1 MVQNWLRITHQDDKI
16 QLSWQ
21 RGYESPRLAPEVPFQ
36 QPFDEDNAAELRWY
50 LEDYLKFPYGIFPD
64 NAVKIEQKLQHWG
77 QQLFELV
84 FRSTDKGR
92 EFFQEATR
100 EGLDNCELGII
111 SDNAEV
117 LNLPWELLYSPDY
130 QFLAPSLAGMYRS
143 LSSQGVK
150 AQLPAMP
157 NDQLNIL
164 LVIARPDDEQDVG
177 FKTIARPL
185 LAALQ
190 PIRQRVNL
198 KVLRPPSLKAF
209 EAELQANKGFYHIVH
224 FDGHGN
230 FDSETQGVLVFE
242 DEQGNE
248 QAVSAKEI
256 AQYLTDCRV
265 PIFVLN
271 ACKSGQVGEEAF
283 SSVAGQLVKLG
294 AKGVVAMA
302 YSVYAKG
309 AEHFIGRLY
318 GELVRGE
325 CIATAVAAGRKSMSI
340 DKMRPSPKGN
350 LPLQDWLV
358 PVLYQQEPYTPF
370 VPKKTA
376 PSFADLMA
384 QTDNTP
390 ESTKAVGLPDE
401 SAYGF
406 IGRDYEILRLERA
419 FRQNHL
425 VLVQGMGGVG
435 KTELAAGFARWLN
448 DTQGRTG
455 GMFFTSF
462 EQGAGLSQVINQ
474 IGRAL
479 GGERFSQMMPDK
491 QEDVVRQYLQTNP
504 CLLIWDNFEPVNGFP
519 MGNEPLLSGEERNK
533 LKRFVKE
540 LRGGNSWV
548 LITSRREEP
557 WLDCGYSLINLRG
570 LSQADAQE
578 LAAKILQTVGVE
590 RKNLPV
596 EYLELLKLLGG
607 HPLSLRVVL
616 PHLKMQT
623 PVQLIEALRR
633 GLDTFRGQEEEG
645 REKSLTVSLDY
656 SFAKLSERTR
666 RHLPFLA
673 LFLEWVNANLLHL
686 FSESLDNEFGQAYQ
700 AVFGE
705 NLQIADWLQILN
717 EAAAAGI
724 LEYLG
729 YETIYKIHPALPWY
743 LRQQLNTITS
753 QEVINEL
760 EKKLLIFYAGL
771 AENYRKQL
779 ISNAE
784 LATFV
789 LRLEEP
795 NLLQNLRLAEHQQE
809 WAYAQL
815 ILQALGQVYE
825 RLGRKPEFKSL
836 RQRTLKHIGI
846 HLTDAK
852 AKGEDALH
860 FWMYLRGAD
869 ANEAAQS
876 ADLERAR
883 KVYQEILD
891 ELIAVNDS
899 SVNEKIAV
907 AYHQLGNVAQKQRQ
921 FDVAV
926 DYYNKALKIYEDAG
940 DLYSA
945 ADEYHQ
951 LGMVAEEQRQF
962 DVAVDYYNK
971 ALKIKEDAGDLY
983 SAAKKYH
990 HLGIVAEKQR
1000 QFDVAV
1006 DYYNKALKI
1015 YEDAGDLYSA
1025 ADDYHH
1031 LGIVAEEQQ
1040 QFDVAVDY
1048 YNKALKIK
1056 EDAGDFYSAAR
1067 EYHQLGNVAQKQRQ
1081 FDVAVDYYNKALK
1094 IYEDAGDLYS
1104 AADEYHQLGMVA
1116 EEQRQFDVAV
1126 DYYNKALK
1134 IKEDAG
1140 DLYSA
1145 AREYHHLG
1153 IVAQEQRQFD
1163 VAVDY
1168 YNKALKI
1175 YEDAG
1180 DLYSA
1185 ADQYHQLGMVAEEQR
1200 QFDVA
1205 VDYYNKALKIYE
1217 DAGDLYNAADEYHQ
1231 LGIVAQEQRQFDVAV
1246 DYYNKALK
1254 IKEDAGDF
1262 YSAAREYHQLGMVA
1276 QEQRQFAKAINYYQ
1290 KAWEI
1295 CEQFRDWYWA
1305 SQTLRK
1311 WARVLEA
1318 QENYAEALQIYIS
1331 ALAIDLE
1338 RNQDW
1343 IGLDINALARMLQ
1356 QLEESQFQ
1364 AIWREA
1370 VGEECAGGVREAIW
1384 TVRDRLETES

>member
-1 MVQNWLRITHQDDKI
+1 MAQNWLRITHQDDKI
-16 QLSWQ
+16 RLSWQ
-21 RGYESPRLAPEVPFQ
+21 RGYESPRLASEVPFQ
-36 QPFDEDNAAELRWY
+36 QPFDKKNAAELRWY

-64 NAVKIEQKLQHWG
+64 DAVKIEQKLQQWG

-84 FRSTDKGR
+84 FRSTEKGR

-100 EGLDNCELGII
+100 QGLDNCELGII

-150 AQLPAMP
+150 APLPPMP

-248 QAVSAKEI
+248 QAVSAREI

-370 VPKKTA
+370 VPQKTA
-376 PSFADLMA
+376 PSFTDLMA
-384 QTDNTP
+384 QADNTP
-390 ESTKAVGLPDE
+390 ESSKAVGLPDE

-435 KTELAAGFARWLN
+435 KTELAAGFARWLD
-448 DTQGRTG
+448 DTQGCTG

-479 GGERFSQMMPDK
+479 GGERFSQMMPEQQDA
-491 QEDVVRQYLQTNP
+491 VVRQYLQTNP

-519 MGNEPLLSGEERNK
+519 TGNEPLLSGEERNK
-533 LKRFVKE
+533 LKRFLKE
-540 LRGGNSWV
+540 LRGGKSWV

-578 LAAKILQTVGVE
+578 LAAKILQPVGVE
-590 RKNLPV
+590 RKNLPA

-616 PHLKMQT
+616 PYLKMQT
-623 PVQLIEALRR
+623 TVQLIEALRR

-666 RHLPFLA
+666 QHLPFLA
-673 LFLEWVNANLLHL
+673 LFSERVDADWLHS
-686 FSESLDNEFGQAYQ
+686 FSENPDNSYGQAYQ

-705 NLQIADWLQILN
+705 NLQKPDWMGILN

-729 YETIYKIHPALPWY
+729 ETIYKIHPALPWY

-760 EKKLLIFYAGL
+760 EKKLLIFYAVL
-771 AENYRKQL
+771 ANSYRKQL
-779 ISNAE
+779 ISKAE
-784 LATFV
+784 VATFV
-789 LRLEEP
+789 LRIEES
-795 NLLQNLRLAEHQQE
+795 NLLRNLRFAEQQQD
-809 WAYAQL
+809 WDYAQS
-815 ILQALGQVYE
+815 ILQALGEVYE
-825 RLGRKPEFKSL
+825 RIGRKPEFKSL
-836 RQRTLKHIGI
+836 RQRALNQIGI
-846 HLTDAK
+846 HLADAK
-852 AKGEDALH
+852 AKGEDALN
-860 FWMYLRGAD
+860 FWIYLRIVD

-876 ADLERAR
+876 ADLEGAR
-883 KVYQEILD
+883 KVYQQILD

-899 SVNEKIAV
+899 SVNGTIATV
-907 AYHQLGNVAQKQRQ
+907 NHNLGNIAQQQRQ

-926 DYYNKALKIYEDAG
+926 DYYNKALKIKEDAG

-945 ADEYHQ
+945 ARDYHQLGMVGELQRQFDVAVDYYNKALKIFEDAGDLYSAASDYHQLGMVAQEQRQFDVAVDYYNKALKIREDVGDLYSAASDYHHLGRVAQEQRQFDVAVDYYNKALKIFEDAGDLYSAAREYHQ

-971 ALKIKEDAGDLY
+971 ALKI
-983 SAAKKYH
+983 
-990 HLGIVAEKQR
+990 
-1000 QFDVAV
+1000 F
-1006 DYYNKALKI
+1006 
-1015 YEDAGDLYSA
+1015 
-1025 ADDYHH
+1025 
-1031 LGIVAEEQQ
+1031 
-1040 QFDVAVDY
+1040 
-1048 YNKALKIK
+1048 
-1056 EDAGDFYSAAR
+1056 
-1067 EYHQLGNVAQKQRQ
+1067 
-1081 FDVAVDYYNKALK
+1081 
-1094 IYEDAGDLYS
+1094 
-1104 AADEYHQLGMVA
+1104 
-1116 EEQRQFDVAV
+1116 
-1126 DYYNKALK
+1126 
-1134 IKEDAG
+1134 EDAG

-1175 YEDAG
+1175 KEDSG

-1185 ADQYHQLGMVAEEQR
+1185 AREYHQLGTVGELQR

-1205 VDYYNKALKIYE
+1205 VDYYNKALKIFE
-1217 DAGDLYNAADEYHQ
+1217 DAGDLYSAATVYHQ
-1231 LGIVAQEQRQFDVAV
+1231 LGRVAQEQRQFDVA
-1246 DYYNKALK
+1246 
-1254 IKEDAGDF
+1254 
-1262 YSAAREYHQLGMVA
+1262 
-1276 QEQRQFAKAINYYQ
+1276 INYYQ

-1295 CEQFRDWYWA
+1295 YDQFRDWYWA
-1305 SQTLRK
+1305 SATLSK
-1311 WARVLEA
+1311 CGRVLEA
-1318 QENYAEALQIYIS
+1318 QENYAEALQVYILG
-1331 ALAIDLE
+1331 LAIDLE
-1338 RNQDW
+1338 HNEEW
-1343 IGLDINALARMLQ
+1343 IGYRINDLARMLQ
-1356 QLEESQFQ
+1356 QLGETQFQ
-1364 AIWREA
+1364 TIWREA
-1370 VGEECAGGVREAIW
+1370 TGEEYAGEVREAIW
-1384 TVRDRLETES
+1384 AARDRLETES

>member
-1 MVQNWLRITHQDDKI
+1 MAQNWLRITHQDYKI

-21 RGYESPRLAPEVPFQ
+21 RGYESPRFASEVAFQ
-36 QPFDEDNAAELRWY
+36 QPFDKENAAELRWY

-64 NAVKIEQKLQHWG
+64 NAVKIEQKLQQWG
-77 QQLFELV
+77 QHLFELV
-84 FRSTDKGR
+84 FRSTEKGR

-100 EGLDNCELGII
+100 DGLDNCELGII

-150 AQLPAMP
+150 APLPAMP

-164 LVIARPDDEQDVG
+164 LVIARPEGEQDVG

-230 FDSETQGVLVFE
+230 FDSETQGILVFE

-248 QAVSAKEI
+248 QAVSAREI

-271 ACKSGQVGEEAF
+271 ACKSGRVGEEAF

-302 YSVYAKG
+302 YSFYAKG

-384 QTDNTP
+384 QADNTP
-390 ESTKAVGLPDE
+390 ESSKAVGLPDE

-462 EQGAGLSQVINQ
+462 EQGTGLSQVINQ

-479 GGERFSQMMPDK
+479 GGDKFSQMMPEQQDA
-491 QEDVVRQYLQTNP
+491 VVRQYLQTNP

-519 MGNEPLLSGEERNK
+519 TGNEPLLSEEERNK
-533 LKRFVKE
+533 LKRFLKE
-540 LRGGNSWV
+540 LRGGKSWV
-548 LITSRREEP
+548 LITSRHEEV

-590 RKNLPV
+590 RKNLPA

-616 PHLKMQT
+616 PHLKTQT

-633 GLDTFRGQEEEG
+633 GLDTFSGQEEEG

-666 RHLPFLA
+666 QHLPFLA
-673 LFLEWVNANLLHL
+673 LFSERVDAHWLHS
-686 FSESLDNEFGQAYQ
+686 FSESPDNEFGQAYR
-700 AVFGE
+700 AAFRE
-705 NLQIADWLQILN
+705 NLQKADWLQILN

-724 LEYLG
+724 VEYLG
-729 YETIYKIHPALPWY
+729 ESIYKIHPALPWY

-760 EKKLLIFYAGL
+760 EKKLLIFYAYL
-771 AENYRKQL
+771 AAKYDREL

-789 LRLEEP
+789 LRVEEP

-809 WAYAQL
+809 WAYAQS
-815 ILQALGQVYE
+815 ILQALGEVYK
-825 RLGRKPEFKSL
+825 RIGRKHEFKSL

-852 AKGEDALH
+852 AKGEDALD
-860 FWMYLRGAD
+860 FWMYLQSVD
-869 ANEAAQS
+869 ANEATQS
-876 ADLERAR
+876 VDLEGAR
-883 KVYQEILD
+883 KIYQEILD
-891 ELIAVNDS
+891 ELIAVHDP
-899 SVNEKIAV
+899 SVNDKIAIANYNLGTV
-907 AYHQLGNVAQKQRQ
+907 AEKQRQFDVAIDYSNKALKIFEDAGYLYNAAHQYDQLGRIAEKQRQFDVAVDYSNKALKIFEDAGDLYNAAREYHQLGRIAEKQRQFDEAIDYSNKALKIFEDAGYLYNVAREYHQLGRVAEEQRQFDVAVGYYNKALKIREDAGDLYSAARDYHQLGRLAQQQRQ

-926 DYYNKALKIYEDAG
+926 DYYNKALKIFEDGG
-940 DLYSA
+940 DLYNA
-945 ADEYHQ
+945 ATVYHQLGIVAQQQRHFDVAVDYYKKALKIFEDGGDLYNAGGEYHQ
-951 LGMVAEEQRQF
+951 LGIIAQQQRQF

-971 ALKIKEDAGDLY
+971 ALKIRENAGDLY
-983 SAAKKYH
+983 SA
-990 HLGIVAEKQR
+990 G
-1000 QFDVAV
+1000 
-1006 DYYNKALKI
+1006 
-1015 YEDAGDLYSA
+1015 G
-1025 ADDYHH
+1025 
-1031 LGIVAEEQQ
+1031 
-1040 QFDVAVDY
+1040 
-1048 YNKALKIK
+1048 
-1056 EDAGDFYSAAR
+1056 
-1067 EYHQLGNVAQKQRQ
+1067 
-1081 FDVAVDYYNKALK
+1081 
-1094 IYEDAGDLYS
+1094 
-1104 AADEYHQLGMVA
+1104 EYHQLGMLA
-1116 EEQRQFDVAV
+1116 EEQRQFDV
-1126 DYYNKALK
+1126 
-1134 IKEDAG
+1134 
-1140 DLYSA
+1140 
-1145 AREYHHLG
+1145 
-1153 IVAQEQRQFD
+1153 
-1163 VAVDY
+1163 
-1168 YNKALKI
+1168 
-1175 YEDAG
+1175 
-1180 DLYSA
+1180 
-1185 ADQYHQLGMVAEEQR
+1185 
-1200 QFDVA
+1200 
-1205 VDYYNKALKIYE
+1205 
-1217 DAGDLYNAADEYHQ
+1217 
-1231 LGIVAQEQRQFDVAV
+1231 
-1246 DYYNKALK
+1246 
-1254 IKEDAGDF
+1254 
-1262 YSAAREYHQLGMVA
+1262 
-1276 QEQRQFAKAINYYQ
+1276 AINYYQ

-1295 CEQFRDWYWA
+1295 FQQFRDWYWA
-1305 SQTLRK
+1305 SVTLGK

-1318 QENYAEALQIYIS
+1318 QENYAEALQIYIY
-1331 ALAIDLE
+1331 ALAIELEYNKDL
-1338 RNQDW
+1338 
-1343 IGLDINALARMLQ
+1343 IGFYIYALARMLQ
-1356 QLEESQFQ
+1356 QLGESQFQ
-1364 AIWREA
+1364 TIWREA
-1370 VGEECAGGVREAIW
+1370 TGEEFAREVREAIW
-1384 TVRDRLETES
+1384 TARDKLETES

>member
-1 MVQNWLRITHQDDKI
+1 MAQNWLQITHQNDKI

-21 RGYESPRLAPEVPFQ
+21 RGYEIRRLAPEVAFQ
-36 QPFDEDNAAELRWY
+36 QPFNEENAAELRWY
-50 LEDYLKFPYGIFPD
+50 LEDYLSFPYGIFPD

-84 FRSTDKGR
+84 FRSTEKGR

-100 EGLDNCELGII
+100 EGLDKCELGII

-150 AQLPAMP
+150 APLPTMP
-157 NDQLNIL
+157 DDQLNIL
-164 LVIARPDDEQDVG
+164 LVIARPYDQQDVG

-209 EAELQANKGFYHIVH
+209 EAELQGNKGFYHIVH

-248 QAVSAKEI
+248 QAVSAREI

-309 AEHFIGRLY
+309 AEHFIRRLY

-384 QTDNTP
+384 QADNTP
-390 ESTKAVGLPDE
+390 ESSKAVGLPDE

-419 FRQNHL
+419 FRQNHV

-435 KTELAAGFARWLN
+435 KTELAAGFARWLD

-491 QEDVVRQYLQTNP
+491 QEDVVQGYLQTNP

-519 MGNEPLLSGEERNK
+519 TGNEPLLSGEERNK
-533 LKRFVKE
+533 LKRFLKE
-540 LRGGNSWV
+540 LRGGQSWV
-548 LITSRREEP
+548 LITSRHEEL

-590 RKNLPV
+590 RKNLPA

-616 PHLKMQT
+616 PHLKTQT

-656 SFAKLSERTR
+656 SFARLSERTR
-666 RHLPFLA
+666 QHLPFLA
-673 LFLEWVNANLLHL
+673 LFSERVDAHWLHL
-686 FSESLDNEFGQAYQ
+686 FSENADNEFGQAYR

-705 NLQIADWLQILN
+705 NLQKPDWLRILN
-717 EAAAAGI
+717 EAAAAGV

-729 YETIYKIHPALPWY
+729 ETIYKIHPALPWY

-760 EKKLLIFYAGL
+760 EKKLLIFYAAL
-771 AENYRKQL
+771 ADKYYKQL
-779 ISNAE
+779 ISKAK

-789 LRLEEP
+789 LRVEEP
-795 NLLQNLRLAEHQQE
+795 NLLQNLRLAEQQQE
-809 WAYAQL
+809 WAYAQS
-815 ILQALGQVYE
+815 ILQALGEVYE
-825 RLGRKPEFKSL
+825 RIGRKPEFKSL
-836 RQRTLKHIGI
+836 RQRALKQIGI
-846 HLTDAK
+846 HLADAK
-852 AKGEDALH
+852 AKGKNALD

-876 ADLERAR
+876 ADLKGAR
-883 KVYQEILD
+883 KVDQEILD

-899 SVNEKIAV
+899 SVNVKIAS
-907 AYHQLGNVAQKQRQ
+907 ANHNLGTIAEEQRQ

-940 DLYSA
+940 DLYRA
-945 ADEYHQ
+945 ASDYHH
-951 LGMVAEEQRQF
+951 LGRVAQEQRQF

-971 ALKIKEDAGDLY
+971 ALKIFEDAGDLY
-983 SAAKKYH
+983 RAA
-990 HLGIVAEKQR
+990 
-1000 QFDVAV
+1000 
-1006 DYYNKALKI
+1006 
-1015 YEDAGDLYSA
+1015 S
-1025 ADDYHH
+1025 DYHH
-1031 LGIVAEEQQ
+1031 LG
-1040 QFDVAVDY
+1040 
-1048 YNKALKIK
+1048 
-1056 EDAGDFYSAAR
+1056 R
-1067 EYHQLGNVAQKQRQ
+1067 
-1081 FDVAVDYYNKALK
+1081 
-1094 IYEDAGDLYS
+1094 
-1104 AADEYHQLGMVA
+1104 
-1116 EEQRQFDVAV
+1116 
-1126 DYYNKALK
+1126 
-1134 IKEDAG
+1134 
-1140 DLYSA
+1140 
-1145 AREYHHLG
+1145 
-1153 IVAQEQRQFD
+1153 VAQEQRQFD

-1185 ADQYHQLGMVAEEQR
+1185 AREYHHLGM
-1200 QFDVA
+1200 
-1205 VDYYNKALKIYE
+1205 
-1217 DAGDLYNAADEYHQ
+1217 
-1231 LGIVAQEQRQFDVAV
+1231 VAQEQRQFDVAV

-1254 IKEDAGDF
+1254 IFEDAGDL
-1262 YSAAREYHQLGMVA
+1262 YSAASDYHQLGMVA
-1276 QEQRQFAKAINYYQ
+1276 QEQRQFDVAVDYYQ
-1290 KAWEI
+1290 KTYKVF
-1295 CEQFRDWYWA
+1295 EQFRDWRKA
-1305 SQTLRK
+1305 SATLGK
-1311 WARVLEA
+1311 WGRVLEA
-1318 QENYAEALQIYIS
+1318 QENYAEALQIYING
-1331 ALAIDLE
+1331 LTIELKH
-1338 RNQDW
+1338 NKDW
-1343 IGLDINALARMLQ
+1343 IGFYINALACILK
-1356 QLEESQFQ
+1356 QLGESQFQ
-1364 AIWREA
+1364 DIWREA
-1370 VGEECAGGVREAIW
+1370 TDEECAGEYRKAIW
-1384 TVRDRLETES
+1384 AARDRLETES

>member
-36 QPFDEDNAAELRWY
+36 QPFDEKNAAELRWY

-84 FRSTDKGR
+84 FRSTEKAR

-150 AQLPAMP
+150 APLPAMP
-157 NDQLNIL
+157 DDQLNIL
-164 LVIARPDDEQDVG
+164 LVIARPYDEQDVG

-190 PIRQRVNL
+190 PIRQRVNI

-242 DEQGNE
+242 DEQGNK
-248 QAVSAKEI
+248 QAVSAREI

-271 ACKSGQVGEEAF
+271 ACQSGQVGEEAF

-390 ESTKAVGLPDE
+390 KSSKAVGLPDE

-479 GGERFSQMMPDK
+479 GGERFSQMMPEQ

-519 MGNEPLLSGEERNK
+519 TGNEPLLSGEERNK
-533 LKRFVKE
+533 LKRFLKE

-570 LSQADAQE
+570 LSSSDAAE

-590 RKNLPV
+590 RKNLPA

-616 PHLKMQT
+616 PHLKMQR
-623 PVQLIEALRR
+623 PVQLIEVLRQ

-666 RHLPFLA
+666 QHLPFLA
-673 LFLEWVNANLLHL
+673 LFSERVDADWLYQ
-686 FSESLDNEFGQAYQ
+686 FSESPDNEYGQAYQ

-705 NLQIADWLQILN
+705 NLQKQDWLTILN
-717 EAAAAGI
+717 ECAAAGI
-724 LEYLG
+724 LEYFIG
-729 YETIYKIHPALPWY
+729 DTIYKIHPALPWY
-743 LRQQLNTITS
+743 LRQQLNTMAS
-753 QEVINEL
+753 QEVINKL
-760 EKKLLIFYAGL
+760 EKKLLMLYAHL
-771 AENYRKQL
+771 ADIYRKKL

-789 LRLEEP
+789 LRVEEP
-795 NLLQNLRLAEHQQE
+795 NLLQNLRLAEQQQE
-809 WAYAQL
+809 WAYAQA

-836 RQRTLKHIGI
+836 QERALNQIGI
-846 HLTDAK
+846 HLADAK
-852 AKGEDALH
+852 AKGEDTLN
-860 FWMYLRGAD
+860 FWMYLRVNE
-869 ANEAAQS
+869 ANEELQS
-876 ADLERAR
+876 AKLAEAR

-891 ELIAVNDS
+891 ELITVNDS
-899 SVNEKIAV
+899 SVNDKIAV
-907 AYHQLGNVAQKQRQ
+907 AYHQLGMVAEKQRH

-926 DYYNKALKIYEDAG
+926 DYYHKALKIYEDAG

-945 ADEYHQ
+945 AKDYHQLGMVAQEQRQFDVAVDYYLKALKIFEDAGDLYSAAKDYHQLGNVTYEQRQFNVAVDYYLKALKIYEDAGDLYNAAGDYHQ

-962 DVAVDYYNK
+962 DVAVDYY
-971 ALKIKEDAGDLY
+971 
-983 SAAKKYH
+983 H
-990 HLGIVAEKQR
+990 
-1000 QFDVAV
+1000 
-1006 DYYNKALKI
+1006 
-1015 YEDAGDLYSA
+1015 
-1025 ADDYHH
+1025 
-1031 LGIVAEEQQ
+1031 
-1040 QFDVAVDY
+1040 
-1048 YNKALKIK
+1048 
-1056 EDAGDFYSAAR
+1056 
-1067 EYHQLGNVAQKQRQ
+1067 
-1081 FDVAVDYYNKALK
+1081 
-1094 IYEDAGDLYS
+1094 
-1104 AADEYHQLGMVA
+1104 
-1116 EEQRQFDVAV
+1116 
-1126 DYYNKALK
+1126 
-1134 IKEDAG
+1134 
-1140 DLYSA
+1140 
-1145 AREYHHLG
+1145 
-1153 IVAQEQRQFD
+1153 
-1163 VAVDY
+1163 
-1168 YNKALKI
+1168 
-1175 YEDAG
+1175 
-1180 DLYSA
+1180 
-1185 ADQYHQLGMVAEEQR
+1185 
-1200 QFDVA
+1200 
-1205 VDYYNKALKIYE
+1205 KALKIYE
-1217 DAGDLYNAADEYHQ
+1217 DAGDLYNAAGGYHQ
-1231 LGIVAQEQRQFDVAV
+1231 LGRVAEEQRQFDVAV
-1246 DYYNKALK
+1246 DYYLKALK
-1254 IKEDAGDF
+1254 IREDAGYL
-1262 YSAAREYHQLGMVA
+1262 YSAATNYHQLGRVA
-1276 QEQRQFAKAINYYQ
+1276 EEQRQFDVAINYYQ
-1290 KAWEI
+1290 KAWEVF
-1295 CEQFRDWYWA
+1295 EQSRNWYWA
-1305 SQTLRK
+1305 SATLGK
-1311 WARVLEA
+1311 WGRVLEA
-1318 QENYAEALQIYIS
+1318 QENYAEALQIYIRV
-1331 ALAIDLE
+1331 LAIDLKH
-1338 RNQDW
+1338 NQDW
-1343 IGLDINALARMLQ
+1343 IGYRINALARMLK
-1356 QLEESQFQ
+1356 QLGENQFQ
-1364 AIWREA
+1364 SIWREA
-1370 VGEECAGGVREAIW
+1370 TGEECAGEVREVIW
-1384 TVRDRLETES
+1384 TARDRLETES

>member
-1 MVQNWLRITHQDDKI
+1 MAQNWLRITHQNDKI
-16 QLSWQ
+16 RLSWQ
-21 RGYESPRLAPEVPFQ
+21 RGYESPRFAPEVAFQ
-36 QPFDEDNAAELRWY
+36 QPFDEENAAELRWY

-77 QQLFELV
+77 QHLFELV
-84 FRSTDKGR
+84 FRSTEKGR

-150 AQLPAMP
+150 APLPKMP
-157 NDQLNIL
+157 DDQLNIL

-248 QAVSAKEI
+248 QAVSAREI

-370 VPKKTA
+370 VPKKTV

-384 QTDNTP
+384 QTDNTS
-390 ESTKAVGLPDE
+390 ESSKAVGLPDE

-435 KTELAAGFARWLN
+435 KTELAAGFARWLD

-491 QEDVVRQYLQTNP
+491 QEDVVRQYLQTHP

-519 MGNEPLLSGEERNK
+519 TGNEPLLSGEERNK
-533 LKRFVKE
+533 LKQFLKE
-540 LRGGNSWV
+540 LRGGKSWV

-570 LSQADAQE
+570 LSQTDAQE

-590 RKNLPV
+590 RKNLAA

-633 GLDTFRGQEEEG
+633 GLDTFKGQEEEG

-666 RHLPFLA
+666 RHLPFLG
-673 LFLEWVNANLLHL
+673 LFCDRVDAHWLYQ
-686 FSESLDNEFGQAYQ
+686 FSQSPDNEFGQAYQ

-705 NLQIADWLQILN
+705 NLQKPDWIRILN

-724 LEYLG
+724 LQYLG
-729 YETIYKIHPALPWY
+729 ETIHKVHPLLPWY
-743 LRQQLNTITS
+743 LRQQLNTMAS
-753 QEVINEL
+753 QEAINEL
-760 EKKLLIFYAGL
+760 EKKLLIFYANL
-771 AENYRKQL
+771 ATHYEKEL

-784 LATFV
+784 LANFV
-789 LRLEEP
+789 LQVEEP
-795 NLLQNLRLAEHQQE
+795 NLLQNLRLSEQQQK
-809 WAYAQL
+809 WAYAES
-815 ILQALGQVYE
+815 ILRALANVYE
-825 RLGRKPEFKSL
+825 RLGRKPEFKSV
-836 RQRTLKHIGI
+836 RQRALNQIGI
-846 HLTDAK
+846 HLADAK
-852 AKGEDALH
+852 AKGQDALD
-860 FWMYLRGAD
+860 FWMYLRSVD
-869 ANEAAQS
+869 AKEAAENF
-876 ADLERAR
+876 DLEEAR
-883 KVYQEILD
+883 KIYQEILD

-899 SVNEKIAV
+899 SVNGKIATIN
-907 AYHQLGNVAQKQRQ
+907 QNFGCLTQKQRQ
-921 FDVAV
+921 FDMAV
-926 DYYNKALKIYEDAG
+926 DYHHKALEIFKDTGNSYNAAG
-940 DLYSA
+940 A
-945 ADEYHQ
+945 YHQ
-951 LGMVAEEQRQF
+951 LGR
-962 DVAVDYYNK
+962 
-971 ALKIKEDAGDLY
+971 I
-983 SAAKKYH
+983 
-990 HLGIVAEKQR
+990 
-1000 QFDVAV
+1000 
-1006 DYYNKALKI
+1006 
-1015 YEDAGDLYSA
+1015 
-1025 ADDYHH
+1025 
-1031 LGIVAEEQQ
+1031 
-1040 QFDVAVDY
+1040 
-1048 YNKALKIK
+1048 
-1056 EDAGDFYSAAR
+1056 
-1067 EYHQLGNVAQKQRQ
+1067 
-1081 FDVAVDYYNKALK
+1081 
-1094 IYEDAGDLYS
+1094 
-1104 AADEYHQLGMVA
+1104 
-1116 EEQRQFDVAV
+1116 
-1126 DYYNKALK
+1126 
-1134 IKEDAG
+1134 
-1140 DLYSA
+1140 
-1145 AREYHHLG
+1145 
-1153 IVAQEQRQFD
+1153 AQEQRQFD

-1168 YNKALKI
+1168 YNKALKVF
-1175 YEDAG
+1175 EDAG
-1180 DLYSA
+1180 DLYMAAHDYQQLGVVAQGQRQFDVAVDYYKKALKIFEDAEDLYSA
-1185 ADQYHQLGMVAEEQR
+1185 ASSYHNLGVVAQQQRQFDVAVDYYKKALKIKEDVGDLYSAARDYHNLGVIAQEQR

-1205 VDYYNKALKIYE
+1205 VDYYKKALKIFE
-1217 DAGDLYNAADEYHQ
+1217 DAGDLYTAASNYHQ
-1231 LGIVAQEQRQFDVAV
+1231 LGMVAQEQMQFDVAVDYYKKALKIKEDVGDLYSAADHYHQLGRIAQEQRQFDVAV
-1246 DYYNKALK
+1246 DYYNKALN
-1254 IKEDAGDF
+1254 IFEDARDL
-1262 YSAAREYHQLGMVA
+1262 YSAADDYHLLGRVA
-1276 QEQRQFAKAINYYQ
+1276 QEQMQFDVAINYYQ
-1290 KAWEI
+1290 KAWGVF
-1295 CEQFRDWYWA
+1295 EQFCDWLKA
-1305 SQTLRK
+1305 SVTLSQWGK
-1311 WARVLEA
+1311 VLEA
-1318 QENYAEALQIYIS
+1318 QENYAEALQIYIRG
-1331 ALAIDLE
+1331 LAIGLQHIQDSIGYYINDL
-1338 RNQDW
+1338 
-1343 IGLDINALARMLQ
+1343 GRMLQ
-1356 QLEESQFQ
+1356 QLGESQFQ
-1364 AIWREA
+1364 VIWHEA
-1370 VGEECAGGVREAIW
+1370 TGEECAGELREAIW
-1384 TVRDRLETES
+1384 AARDELV

>member
-1 MVQNWLRITHQDDKI
+1 MAQNWLRITHQNDKI

-21 RGYESPRLAPEVPFQ
+21 RGYESPRFASEVAFQ
-36 QPFDEDNAAELRWY
+36 QPFDEENAAELRWY

-84 FRSTDKGR
+84 FRSTEKGR

-150 AQLPAMP
+150 APLPAMP

-164 LVIARPDDEQDVG
+164 LVIARPYDRQDVG

-248 QAVSAKEI
+248 QAVSAREI

-302 YSVYAKG
+302 YTIKAKG

-390 ESTKAVGLPDE
+390 ESSKAVGLPDE

-448 DTQGRTG
+448 DTQGREHI
-455 GMFFTSF
+455 FFTSF

-519 MGNEPLLSGEERNK
+519 TGNEPLLSGEERNK
-533 LKRFVKE
+533 LKRFLKE
-540 LRGGNSWV
+540 LRGGKSWV
-548 LITSRREEP
+548 LITSRHEEL
-557 WLDCGYSLINLRG
+557 WLDCGYSLINLQG

-590 RKNLPV
+590 RKNLPA

-666 RHLPFLA
+666 QHLPFLA
-673 LFLEWVNANLLHL
+673 LFCDQVDPDWLHS
-686 FSESLDNEFGQAYQ
+686 FSENADGYYGQAYQ

-705 NLQIADWLQILN
+705 NLQKPDWMRILN

-724 LEYLG
+724 VEYLG

-743 LRQQLNTITS
+743 LRQQLNTIAS

-760 EKKLLIFYAGL
+760 EKKLLIFYAYL
-771 AENYRKQL
+771 ADNYREQL

-789 LRLEEP
+789 LRVEEP

-809 WAYAQL
+809 WACAQS
-815 ILQALGQVYE
+815 ILQALGKMYE
-825 RLGRKPEFKSL
+825 RIGRKPEFKLL
-836 RQRTLKHIGI
+836 RQGALKQIGM
-846 HLTDAK
+846 HLPDVK
-852 AKGEDALH
+852 AKGKDALN
-860 FWMYLRGAD
+860 FWIYLRGID

-876 ADLERAR
+876 ANLEGAR
-883 KVYQEILD
+883 KVHQEILD
-891 ELIAVNDS
+891 ELIAVNDPL
-899 SVNEKIAV
+899 VNDKIAG
-907 AYHQLGNVAQKQRQ
+907 ANHNLGYIAQ
-921 FDVAV
+921 
-926 DYYNKALKIYEDAG
+926 
-940 DLYSA
+940 
-945 ADEYHQ
+945 
-951 LGMVAEEQRQF
+951 EQRQF

-971 ALKIKEDAGDLY
+971 ALKIFEDAGDLY
-983 SAAKKYH
+983 SAASDYNQ
-990 HLGIVAEKQR
+990 LGRVAQAQR

-1015 YEDAGDLYSA
+1015 FEDAGDLYSA
-1025 ADDYHH
+1025 AKD
-1031 LGIVAEEQQ
+1031 
-1040 QFDVAVDY
+1040 
-1048 YNKALKIK
+1048 
-1056 EDAGDFYSAAR
+1056 
-1067 EYHQLGNVAQKQRQ
+1067 
-1081 FDVAVDYYNKALK
+1081 
-1094 IYEDAGDLYS
+1094 
-1104 AADEYHQLGMVA
+1104 
-1116 EEQRQFDVAV
+1116 
-1126 DYYNKALK
+1126 
-1134 IKEDAG
+1134 
-1140 DLYSA
+1140 
-1145 AREYHHLG
+1145 YHHLG

-1175 YEDAG
+1175 FEDAG

-1185 ADQYHQLGMVAEEQR
+1185 ASDYHHLGMVAQEQR

-1205 VDYYNKALKIYE
+1205 VDYYNKALKIFEDAENLYIAAAVYHQLGMVAQAQRQFDVAVDYYNKALKIVE
-1217 DAGDLYNAADEYHQ
+1217 DAGDLYSAASDYHQ
-1231 LGIVAQEQRQFDVAV
+1231 LGMVAQAQRQFDVAVDYYNKALKIFEDAGDLYSAAKDYHHLGIVAQEQRQFDVAV

-1254 IKEDAGDF
+1254 IFEDAGDL
-1262 YSAAREYHQLGMVA
+1262 YSAAREYHHLGMVA
-1276 QEQRQFAKAINYYQ
+1276 QEQRQFNVAINYYQ

-1295 CEQFRDWYWA
+1295 YEQFRDWYWA
-1305 SQTLRK
+1305 PETLGK
-1311 WARVLEA
+1311 WGRVLEA
-1318 QENYAEALQIYIS
+1318 QENYSEALQIYICV
-1331 ALAIDLE
+1331 LAIDLE
-1338 RNQDW
+1338 HNEDW
-1343 IGLDINALARMLQ
+1343 LGSDINDLARILQ
-1356 QLEESQFQ
+1356 QLGESQFQ
-1364 AIWREA
+1364 DIWREA
-1370 VGEECAGGVREAIW
+1370 TGEECAGEMREAIW
-1384 TVRDRLETES
+1384 TARDRLETES

>member
-1 MVQNWLRITHQDDKI
+1 MAQNWLRITHQNDKI

-21 RGYESPRLAPEVPFQ
+21 RGYESPRFASEVGFQ
-36 QPFDEDNAAELRWY
+36 QPFDEENAAELRWY

-64 NAVKIEQKLQHWG
+64 NAAKIEQKLQQWG
-77 QQLFELV
+77 QHLFELV
-84 FRSTDKGR
+84 FRSTEKGR

-100 EGLDNCELGII
+100 EGLDKCELGII
-111 SDNAEV
+111 SDNANV

-143 LSSQGVK
+143 LSTQGVK
-150 AQLPAMP
+150 APLPPMP
-157 NDQLNIL
+157 DNQLNIL
-164 LVIARPDDEQDVG
+164 LVIARPYDEQDVN

-230 FDSETQGVLVFE
+230 FDSHTQGVLIFE

-248 QAVSAKEI
+248 EAVSAREI

-302 YSVYAKG
+302 YTIKAKG
-309 AEHFIGRLY
+309 AEHFVGRLY

-376 PSFADLMA
+376 SSFADLMA
-384 QTDNTP
+384 QADNTP
-390 ESTKAVGLPDE
+390 ESSKAVGLPDE

-419 FRQNHL
+419 FRQNHV

-435 KTELAAGFARWLN
+435 KTELVAGFARWLD
-448 DTQGRTG
+448 DTLGREYT
-455 GMFFTSF
+455 FFTSF

-479 GGERFSQMMPDK
+479 GGEKFSQMMLEQ
-491 QEDVVRQYLQTNP
+491 QEAVVREYLQTHS

-519 MGNEPLLSGEERNK
+519 TGNEPLLSGEERNK
-533 LKRFVKE
+533 LKRFLKE
-540 LRGGNSWV
+540 LRGGKSWV

-590 RKNLPV
+590 RKNLPA

-616 PHLKMQT
+616 PHLQTQT

-666 RHLPFLA
+666 QHLPFLG
-673 LFLEWVNANLLHL
+673 LFCDRVNADWLHS
-686 FSESLDNEFGQAYQ
+686 FSESPDDSYGQAYQ

-705 NLQIADWLQILN
+705 NLQKPDWMRILN
-717 EAAAAGI
+717 EAAAAGV

-743 LRQQLNTITS
+743 LRQQLNTMAS

-760 EKKLLIFYAGL
+760 EKKLLIFYAYL
-771 AENYRKQL
+771 ADNYDREL

-789 LRLEEP
+789 LRVEEP
-795 NLLQNLRLAEHQQE
+795 NLLQNLRLAEQQQE
-809 WAYAQL
+809 WAEAQS
-815 ILQALGQVYE
+815 ILQSLGEVYE
-825 RLGRKPEFKSL
+825 RLGRKAEFKSL
-836 RQRTLKHIGI
+836 QQRALNQIGI
-846 HLTDAK
+846 NLADAK
-852 AKGEDALH
+852 AKGKDALN
-860 FWMYLRGAD
+860 FWIYLRVNE
-869 ANEAAQS
+869 ANEALQS
-876 ADLERAR
+876 ANLEKAR

-891 ELIAVNDS
+891 ELIAINDFSVND
-899 SVNEKIAV
+899 KIAV
-907 AYHQLGNVAQKQRQ
+907 AYHQLGMVAQEQRQ

-926 DYYNKALKIYEDAG
+926 DYYNKALKIREDAG

-945 ADEYHQ
+945 ASDYHQ
-951 LGMVAEEQRQF
+951 LGTVAEEQRQF

-971 ALKIKEDAGDLY
+971 ALKIL
-983 SAAKKYH
+983 
-990 HLGIVAEKQR
+990 
-1000 QFDVAV
+1000 
-1006 DYYNKALKI
+1006 
-1015 YEDAGDLYSA
+1015 
-1025 ADDYHH
+1025 
-1031 LGIVAEEQQ
+1031 
-1040 QFDVAVDY
+1040 
-1048 YNKALKIK
+1048 

-1067 EYHQLGNVAQKQRQ
+1067 EYHQLGT
-1081 FDVAVDYYNKALK
+1081 
-1094 IYEDAGDLYS
+1094 
-1104 AADEYHQLGMVA
+1104 
-1116 EEQRQFDVAV
+1116 
-1126 DYYNKALK
+1126 
-1134 IKEDAG
+1134 
-1140 DLYSA
+1140 
-1145 AREYHHLG
+1145 
-1153 IVAQEQRQFD
+1153 VAQEQRQFD

-1175 YEDAG
+1175 YEDTG
-1180 DLYSA
+1180 DFYSA
-1185 ADQYHQLGMVAEEQR
+1185 AR
-1200 QFDVA
+1200 
-1205 VDYYNKALKIYE
+1205 
-1217 DAGDLYNAADEYHQ
+1217 EYHQ
-1231 LGIVAQEQRQFDVAV
+1231 LGTVAQEQRQFDVAV
-1246 DYYNKALK
+1246 DYYN
-1254 IKEDAGDF
+1254 
-1262 YSAAREYHQLGMVA
+1262 
-1276 QEQRQFAKAINYYQ
+1276 
-1290 KAWEI
+1290 
-1295 CEQFRDWYWA
+1295 
-1305 SQTLRK
+1305 
-1311 WARVLEA
+1311 
-1318 QENYAEALQIYIS
+1318 
-1331 ALAIDLE
+1331 
-1338 RNQDW
+1338 
-1343 IGLDINALARMLQ
+1343 
-1356 QLEESQFQ
+1356 
-1364 AIWREA
+1364 
-1370 VGEECAGGVREAIW
+1370 
-1384 TVRDRLETES
+1384 

>member
-1 MVQNWLRITHQDDKI
+1 MAQNWLRITHQNDKI

-21 RGYESPRLAPEVPFQ
+21 RGYENPRFASEVGFQ
-36 QPFDEDNAAELRWY
+36 QPFDEENAAELRWY

-64 NAVKIEQKLQHWG
+64 NAAKIEQKLQHWG
-77 QQLFELV
+77 QHLFELV
-84 FRSTDKGR
+84 FRSTEKGR

-100 EGLDNCELGII
+100 EGLDKCELGII

-150 AQLPAMP
+150 APLPEMP
-157 NDQLNIL
+157 DDQLNIL

-209 EAELQANKGFYHIVH
+209 EAELQAHKGFYHIVH

-248 QAVSAKEI
+248 QAVSAREI

-370 VPKKTA
+370 VPKKIA

-390 ESTKAVGLPDE
+390 ESSKAVGLPDE
-401 SAYGF
+401 SAFGF

-419 FRQNHL
+419 FRQNHV

-435 KTELAAGFARWLN
+435 KTELAAGFARWLD

-491 QEDVVRQYLQTNP
+491 QEDVVQQYLQTNP

-519 MGNEPLLSGEERNK
+519 TGNEPLLSGEERNK
-533 LKRFVKE
+533 LKRFLKE
-540 LRGGNSWV
+540 LRGGKSWV

-570 LSQADAQE
+570 LSEADAQE

-590 RKNLPV
+590 RKNLPA

-666 RHLPFLA
+666 QHLPFLA
-673 LFLEWVNANLLHL
+673 LFSERVDADWLHG
-686 FSESLDNEFGQAYQ
+686 FSKNPDNEFGQAYQ

-705 NLQIADWLQILN
+705 NLQKPDWLQILN
-717 EAAAAGI
+717 EAATTGI
-724 LEYLG
+724 VEYLLG
-729 YETIYKIHPALPWY
+729 ESIYKIHPALPWY

-760 EKKLLIFYAGL
+760 EKKLLIFYAAL
-771 AENYRKQL
+771 ADNYRKKL

-789 LRLEEP
+789 LRVEEP

-809 WAYAQL
+809 WAYAQW
-815 ILQALGQVYE
+815 ILQALGEVYD
-825 RLGRKPEFKSL
+825 RIGRKPEFKSL

-852 AKGEDALH
+852 AKGKDALD
-860 FWMYLRGAD
+860 FWMYLRGTD

-876 ADLERAR
+876 ADLEGAR
-883 KVYQEILD
+883 KVHQEILD

-899 SVNEKIAV
+899 SVNDKIAV
-907 AYHQLGNVAQKQRQ
+907 AYHQLGIVAEGQRQ

-926 DYYNKALKIYEDAG
+926 DYYKKALKIFEDAGDFYSAASDYHQLGTVAKEQRQFDVAVDYYKKALKIFEDAG

-945 ADEYHQ
+945 ANQYHQ
-951 LGMVAEEQRQF
+951 LGIVAEEQRQF

-971 ALKIKEDAGDLY
+971 ALKIKEDAGYLY
-983 SAAKKYH
+983 SAAS
-990 HLGIVAEKQR
+990 
-1000 QFDVAV
+1000 D
-1006 DYYNKALKI
+1006 
-1015 YEDAGDLYSA
+1015 
-1025 ADDYHH
+1025 
-1031 LGIVAEEQQ
+1031 
-1040 QFDVAVDY
+1040 
-1048 YNKALKIK
+1048 
-1056 EDAGDFYSAAR
+1056 
-1067 EYHQLGNVAQKQRQ
+1067 YHQLG
-1081 FDVAVDYYNKALK
+1081 
-1094 IYEDAGDLYS
+1094 S
-1104 AADEYHQLGMVA
+1104 VA
-1116 EEQRQFDVAV
+1116 E
-1126 DYYNKALK
+1126 
-1134 IKEDAG
+1134 
-1140 DLYSA
+1140 
-1145 AREYHHLG
+1145 
-1153 IVAQEQRQFD
+1153 EQRQFD

-1185 ADQYHQLGMVAEEQR
+1185 ASVYHHLGRVAQEQR
-1200 QFDVA
+1200 LFDVA
-1205 VDYYNKALKIYE
+1205 VDYYK
-1217 DAGDLYNAADEYHQ
+1217 
-1231 LGIVAQEQRQFDVAV
+1231 
-1246 DYYNKALK
+1246 KALK
-1254 IKEDAGDF
+1254 IKEDAGDL
-1262 YSAAREYHQLGMVA
+1262 YSAATVYHQLGRVA
-1276 QEQRQFAKAINYYQ
+1276 EEQRLFDVAVDYYQ
-1290 KAWEI
+1290 KTYKVF
-1295 CEQFRDWYWA
+1295 EQFRDWRKA
-1305 SQTLRK
+1305 SATLGK
-1311 WARVLEA
+1311 WGRVLEA
-1318 QENYAEALQIYIS
+1318 QENYTEALQIYIRV
-1331 ALAIDLE
+1331 LAIDLE
-1338 RNQDW
+1338 HNQDL
-1343 IGLDINALARMLQ
+1343 IGYRINALARMLQ
-1356 QLEESQFQ
+1356 QLGESQFQ
-1364 AIWREA
+1364 LIWREA
-1370 VGEECAGGVREAIW
+1370 TGEECAREVREAIW
-1384 TVRDRLETES
+1384 AARDKLG

>member
-1 MVQNWLRITHQDDKI
+1 MAQNWLRIMHQDDKI

-21 RGYESPRLAPEVPFQ
+21 RGYESPRFASEVAFH
-36 QPFDEDNAAELRWY
+36 QPFDEENAAELRWY

-77 QQLFELV
+77 QHLFELV
-84 FRSTDKGR
+84 FRSTEKGR

-150 AQLPAMP
+150 APLPPMP

-164 LVIARPDDEQDVG
+164 LVIARPDDQQDVG

-248 QAVSAKEI
+248 QAVSAREI

-390 ESTKAVGLPDE
+390 ETSKAVGLPDE

-406 IGRDYEILRLERA
+406 IGRDYEILLLERA

-455 GMFFTSF
+455 GIFFTSF

-479 GGERFSQMMPDK
+479 GGERFSQMMPEQ

-519 MGNEPLLSGEERNK
+519 TGNEPLLSGEERNK
-533 LKRFVKE
+533 LKRFLKE
-540 LRGGNSWV
+540 LRGGKSWV
-548 LITSRREEP
+548 LITSRREEL

-590 RKNLPV
+590 RKNLPA

-656 SFAKLSERTR
+656 SFAKLSEKAR

-673 LFLEWVNANLLHL
+673 LFSERVDAHLLHL
-686 FSESLDNEFGQAYQ
+686 VSESPDDSYRQAYQ
-700 AVFGE
+700 AVFGQ
-705 NLQIADWLQILN
+705 NLQKPDWLQILN

-724 LEYLG
+724 LEYLLG
-729 YETIYKIHPALPWY
+729 ESIYKIHPALPWF

-753 QEVINEL
+753 QEVINKL
-760 EKKLLIFYAGL
+760 EKKLLIFYAYL
-771 AENYRKQL
+771 AAKYDDKL
-779 ISNAE
+779 ISNAK
-784 LATFV
+784 LANFV
-789 LRLEEP
+789 LLVEEP
-795 NLLQNLRLAEHQQE
+795 NLLQNLRLAEQQQE
-809 WAYAQL
+809 WAYAGW
-815 ILQALGQVYE
+815 ILQALGEVYE

-836 RQRTLKHIGI
+836 RQRALKQIGI
-846 HLTDAK
+846 QLTDTK
-852 AKGEDALH
+852 AKGEDALN
-860 FWMYLRGAD
+860 FWIYLRGAD

-876 ADLERAR
+876 TDLEEAR
-883 KVYQEILD
+883 KIHQEILD
-891 ELIAVNDS
+891 QLIAVNDS
-899 SVNEKIAV
+899 SVNNKIAT
-907 AYHQLGNVAQKQRQ
+907 ANNNLGYLAQKQRQ

-940 DLYSA
+940 DFHRA
-945 ADEYHQ
+945 AVYHN
-951 LGMVAEEQRQF
+951 LGMVA
-962 DVAVDYYNK
+962 
-971 ALKIKEDAGDLY
+971 L
-983 SAAKKYH
+983 
-990 HLGIVAEKQR
+990 
-1000 QFDVAV
+1000 
-1006 DYYNKALKI
+1006 
-1015 YEDAGDLYSA
+1015 
-1025 ADDYHH
+1025 
-1031 LGIVAEEQQ
+1031 
-1040 QFDVAVDY
+1040 
-1048 YNKALKIK
+1048 
-1056 EDAGDFYSAAR
+1056 
-1067 EYHQLGNVAQKQRQ
+1067 
-1081 FDVAVDYYNKALK
+1081 
-1094 IYEDAGDLYS
+1094 
-1104 AADEYHQLGMVA
+1104 
-1116 EEQRQFDVAV
+1116 
-1126 DYYNKALK
+1126 
-1134 IKEDAG
+1134 
-1140 DLYSA
+1140 
-1145 AREYHHLG
+1145 
-1153 IVAQEQRQFD
+1153 EQRQFD

-1175 YEDAG
+1175 YEDVGDFYRAASVYHQLGMLAEDLVAKDQPQFAVAVEYYNKALKIFEDTG

-1185 ADQYHQLGMVAEEQR
+1185 ASDYHQLGNIAYKQRQFDVAIEYYKKALKIKEDAGNLYSAASDYHLLGMVAEEQR

-1205 VDYYNKALKIYE
+1205 
-1217 DAGDLYNAADEYHQ
+1217 
-1231 LGIVAQEQRQFDVAV
+1231 
-1246 DYYNKALK
+1246 
-1254 IKEDAGDF
+1254 
-1262 YSAAREYHQLGMVA
+1262 
-1276 QEQRQFAKAINYYQ
+1276 INYYQ
-1290 KAWEI
+1290 KAKEI
-1295 CEQFRDWYWA
+1295 YEQFCDWYWA
-1305 SQTLRK
+1305 SQTLGK
-1311 WARVLEA
+1311 WGRVLEA
-1318 QENYAEALQIYIS
+1318 QENYAEALPIYIH
-1331 ALAIDLE
+1331 ALAIELEHNKDLI
-1338 RNQDW
+1338 DYY
-1343 IGLDINALARMLQ
+1343 IDALARMLK
-1356 QLEESQFQ
+1356 QLGESQFQ
-1364 AIWREA
+1364 TIWREA
-1370 VGEECAGGVREAIW
+1370 KAEECAGEMREAIW
-1384 TVRDRLETES
+1384 TARDRLETES

>member
-21 RGYESPRLAPEVPFQ
+21 RGYQSPRLAPEVPFE
-36 QPFDEDNAAELRWY
+36 QPFDKDNADELRWY

-84 FRSTDKGR
+84 FRSTEKGR

-143 LSSQGVK
+143 LSSQAVK
-150 AQLPAMP
+150 PPLPAMP
-157 NDQLNIL
+157 DDQLNIL
-164 LVIARPDDEQDVG
+164 LVIARPYDRQDVG

-248 QAVSAKEI
+248 QVVSAKEI

-376 PSFADLMA
+376 PSFTDLMA
-384 QTDNTP
+384 QADNTP
-390 ESTKAVGLPDE
+390 ESSKAVGLPDE

-435 KTELAAGFARWLN
+435 KTELAAGFARWLD

-519 MGNEPLLSGEERNK
+519 TGNEPLLSGEERNK
-533 LKRFVKE
+533 LKRFLKE
-540 LRGGNSWV
+540 LRGGKSWV
-548 LITSRREEP
+548 LITSRHEEL

-570 LSQADAQE
+570 LSEADAQE

-590 RKNLPV
+590 RKNLSA

-616 PHLKMQT
+616 PHLKTQT
-623 PVQLIEALRR
+623 PGQLIEALRR

-656 SFAKLSERTR
+656 SFAKLSELTR
-666 RHLPFLA
+666 QHLPFLA
-673 LFLEWVNANLLHL
+673 LFSERVDAHWLHQFL
-686 FSESLDNEFGQAYQ
+686 KSPDDELGQAYQ

-705 NLQIADWLQILN
+705 YLQQPDWIRILN

-724 LEYLG
+724 LEYFD
-729 YETIYKIHPALPWY
+729 ETIYKIHPALPWY
-743 LRQQLNTITS
+743 LRQQLNTMAS

-771 AENYRKQL
+771 AAHYNKKL
-779 ISNAE
+779 INNAE

-789 LRLEEP
+789 IEVEEP
-795 NLLQNLRLAEHQQE
+795 NLLQNLRLAEHQQKWVE
-809 WAYAQL
+809 AQA
-815 ILQALGQVYE
+815 ILHTLGKLYE

-836 RQRTLKHIGI
+836 RQRVLKQIGI
-846 HLTDAK
+846 HLAEVK
-852 AKGEDALH
+852 AKGKYALE
-860 FWMYLRGAD
+860 FWMYLLIED
-869 ANEAAQS
+869 TNEATQS
-876 ADLERAR
+876 ANLEGMS
-883 KVYQEILD
+883 KIYQETLN
-891 ELIAVNDS
+891 ELIVVNDPS
-899 SVNEKIAV
+899 INDKIAV
-907 AYHQLGNVAQKQRQ
+907 TNYSLGNIAQQKRQ

-926 DYYNKALKIYEDAG
+926 DYYLKALKIREEAG
-940 DLYSA
+940 DFYKA
-945 ADEYHQ
+945 ATVYHQ

-962 DVAVDYYNK
+962 DLAVDYYLK
-971 ALKIKEDAGDLY
+971 ALKILEDT
-983 SAAKKYH
+983 
-990 HLGIVAEKQR
+990 
-1000 QFDVAV
+1000 
-1006 DYYNKALKI
+1006 
-1015 YEDAGDLYSA
+1015 
-1025 ADDYHH
+1025 
-1031 LGIVAEEQQ
+1031 
-1040 QFDVAVDY
+1040 
-1048 YNKALKIK
+1048 
-1056 EDAGDFYSAAR
+1056 GDFYKAAT
-1067 EYHQLGNVAQKQRQ
+1067 V
-1081 FDVAVDYYNKALK
+1081 
-1094 IYEDAGDLYS
+1094 
-1104 AADEYHQLGMVA
+1104 YHQLGM
-1116 EEQRQFDVAV
+1116 
-1126 DYYNKALK
+1126 
-1134 IKEDAG
+1134 
-1140 DLYSA
+1140 
-1145 AREYHHLG
+1145 
-1153 IVAQEQRQFD
+1153 VAQEQRQFD

-1168 YNKALKI
+1168 YLKALKI
-1175 YEDAG
+1175 RE
-1180 DLYSA
+1180 
-1185 ADQYHQLGMVAEEQR
+1185 
-1200 QFDVA
+1200 
-1205 VDYYNKALKIYE
+1205 N
-1217 DAGDLYNAADEYHQ
+1217 AGDLYNAASDYHQ
-1231 LGIVAQEQRQFDVAV
+1231 LGNVTCLQRQFDVARDYYFKTLKIVEDAGDLYRIASVYHQLGVVAQEQRQFDVAV
-1246 DYYNKALK
+1246 DYYLKALK
-1254 IKEDAGDF
+1254 IKEHVGDL
-1262 YSAAREYHQLGMVA
+1262 YSAAGDYHQLGIVAQEQRLFDRAVVYYLKALEIKEHAGDLYSAASDYHQLGVVA
-1276 QEQRQFAKAINYYQ
+1276 QEQRQFDVAVDYYLKALKIYEDAKDFYSAADEYYQLGVVAQEQRQFDVAVDYYFKALKIYEDAKDFYSAASVNHQLGMVAEVQQRFTEAIKYYQ
-1290 KAWEI
+1290 KGWEVF
-1295 CEQFRDWYWA
+1295 EKFHDWYKA
-1305 SQTLRK
+1305 SAILWK
-1311 WARVLEA
+1311 CGRVLEA
-1318 QENYAEALQIYIS
+1318 QENYSGALQIYIRV
-1331 ALAIDLE
+1331 LATGLQH
-1338 RNQDW
+1338 NQDW
-1343 IGLDINALARMLQ
+1343 IGYHTDDLAGILQ
-1356 QLEESQFQ
+1356 QLGESEFQ
-1364 AIWREA
+1364 TIWREA
-1370 VGEECAGGVREAIW
+1370 TGEECAGEVREAIW
-1384 TVRDRLETES
+1384 TARDRLETES

>member
-1 MVQNWLRITHQDDKI
+1 MVTNWLRITHQSETI

-21 RGYESPRLAPEVPFQ
+21 RGYESPRLAPEIGFQ
-36 QPFDEDNAAELRWY
+36 QPFDKENAAELRWY

-84 FRSTDKGR
+84 FRSTEKGR

-150 AQLPAMP
+150 APLPKMP
-157 NDQLNIL
+157 DDQLNIL
-164 LVIARPDDEQDVG
+164 LVIARPYDQQDVG

-248 QAVSAKEI
+248 QAVSAREI

-384 QTDNTP
+384 QADNTP
-390 ESTKAVGLPDE
+390 ESSKAVGLPDE

-491 QEDVVRQYLQTNP
+491 QEDVVRQYLQTHP

-519 MGNEPLLSGEERNK
+519 TGNEPLLNGEERNK
-533 LKRFVKE
+533 LKSFLKE
-540 LRGGNSWV
+540 LRGGKSWV
-548 LITSRREEP
+548 LITSRREEL

-590 RKNLPV
+590 RKNLPA

-616 PHLKMQT
+616 PHLKTQT

-633 GLDTFRGQEEEG
+633 GLDTFRGVEEEV
-645 REKSLTVSLDY
+645 RDKSLSVSLDY
-656 SFAKLSERTR
+656 SFAKLSEKAKL
-666 RHLPFLA
+666 HLPFLA
-673 LFLEWVNANLLHL
+673 LLCDRVAVPTLQYFINNGE
-686 FSESLDNEFGQAYQ
+686 DEFGQLYHT
-700 AVFGE
+700 VFGE
-705 NLQIADWLQILN
+705 NLKKLDWIKILN
-717 EAAAAGI
+717 EAVDAGI
-724 LEYLG
+724 LEFWDEG
-729 YETIYKIHPALPWY
+729 IYKIHPALPWY
-743 LRQQLNTITS
+743 LRQKLNNMIS
-753 QEVINEL
+753 QEKIIEL
-760 EKKLLIFYAGL
+760 EKKLLVFYAL
-771 AENYRKQL
+771 FADHFREKLVN
-779 ISNAE
+779 NADMS
-784 LATFV
+784 TFV
-789 LRLEEP
+789 LEVEEA
-795 NLLQNLRLAEHQQE
+795 NLLHNLHLAEQKQE
-809 WAYAQL
+809 WTYARL
-815 ILQALGQVYE
+815 ILQAVASIYDRSGQKV
-825 RLGRKPEFKSL
+825 KFKSL
-836 RQRTLKHIGI
+836 RQRALKQVGI
-846 HLTDAK
+846 RLVDAK
-852 AKGEDALH
+852 TKGKNALD
-860 FWMYLRGAD
+860 FWIFLRGID
-869 ANEAAQS
+869 ANEMAQHN
-876 ADLERAR
+876 DLEGAR
-883 KVYQEILD
+883 IIYQSILD
-891 ELIAVNDS
+891 EMTVVNDP
-899 SVNEKIAV
+899 SVNKQIAISNHNLGYLAQEK
-907 AYHQLGNVAQKQRQ
+907 RQ

-926 DYYNKALKIYEDAG
+926 DYYLRAQKI
-940 DLYSA
+940 
-945 ADEYHQ
+945 
-951 LGMVAEEQRQF
+951 F
-962 DVAVDYYNK
+962 
-971 ALKIKEDAGDLY
+971 
-983 SAAKKYH
+983 
-990 HLGIVAEKQR
+990 
-1000 QFDVAV
+1000 
-1006 DYYNKALKI
+1006 
-1015 YEDAGDLYSA
+1015 
-1025 ADDYHH
+1025 
-1031 LGIVAEEQQ
+1031 
-1040 QFDVAVDY
+1040 
-1048 YNKALKIK
+1048 
-1056 EDAGDFYSAAR
+1056 EDAGDFYSATS
-1067 EYHQLGNVAQKQRQ
+1067 V
-1081 FDVAVDYYNKALK
+1081 
-1094 IYEDAGDLYS
+1094 
-1104 AADEYHQLGMVA
+1104 
-1116 EEQRQFDVAV
+1116 
-1126 DYYNKALK
+1126 
-1134 IKEDAG
+1134 
-1140 DLYSA
+1140 
-1145 AREYHHLG
+1145 
-1153 IVAQEQRQFD
+1153 
-1163 VAVDY
+1163 
-1168 YNKALKI
+1168 
-1175 YEDAG
+1175 
-1180 DLYSA
+1180 
-1185 ADQYHQLGMVAEEQR
+1185 
-1200 QFDVA
+1200 
-1205 VDYYNKALKIYE
+1205 
-1217 DAGDLYNAADEYHQ
+1217 YHQ
-1231 LGIVAQEQRQFDVAV
+1231 LGIVAQEQEQFDKAI
-1246 DYYNKALK
+1246 DYYLK
-1254 IKEDAGDF
+1254 SFNIRKDAGDF
-1262 YSAAREYHQLGMVA
+1262 YSAARDYTNLGMVAEDQNQFDKAVDCYLKVLKVFEDAKDLFNAATVYHQLGLVAQKQRQFDKAVDNYLKALKIYEDAEDFYNTAREYYHLGMVA
-1276 QEQRQFAKAINYYQ
+1276 QEQRQFDDAINYYQ
-1290 KAWEI
+1290 KTWEV
-1295 CEQFRDWYWA
+1295 CKQFRDWRKGSSTLSQWA
-1305 SQTLRK
+1305 K
-1311 WARVLEA
+1311 VLEA
-1318 QENYAEALQIYIS
+1318 QEQYSNALLIYIGVL
-1331 ALAIDLE
+1331 ALDLE
-1338 RNQDW
+1338 HNQEW
-1343 IGLDINALARMLQ
+1343 ISSDIYDLARILK
-1356 QLEESQFQ
+1356 QLGESQFQ
-1364 AIWREA
+1364 AIWHKGT
-1370 VGEECAGGVREAIW
+1370 GEECAGDVRQVIW

>member
-1 MVQNWLRITHQDDKI
+1 MATNWLRITHQNETI

-21 RGYESPRLAPEVPFQ
+21 RGYENPRLAPAVPFQ
-36 QPFDEDNAAELRWY
+36 QPFDEENAAELRWY

-64 NAVKIEQKLQHWG
+64 NAAKIEQKLQHWG
-77 QQLFELV
+77 QHLFELV
-84 FRSTDKGR
+84 FRTTEKGR

-100 EGLDNCELGII
+100 DGLDKCELGII
-111 SDNAEV
+111 SDNANV

-143 LSSQGVK
+143 LSTQGVK
-150 AQLPAMP
+150 APLPLMP
-157 NDQLNIL
+157 DDKLNIL
-164 LVIARPDDEQDVG
+164 LVIARPDDEKDVG

-230 FDSETQGVLVFE
+230 FDSDTQGVLIFE

-248 QAVSAKEI
+248 QAVSAREI

-283 SSVAGQLVKLG
+283 SSMAGQLVKLG

-309 AEHFIGRLY
+309 AEHFVGRLY

-384 QTDNTP
+384 QADNTP
-390 ESTKAVGLPDE
+390 ESSKAVDLPDE

-435 KTELAAGFARWLN
+435 KTELAAGFARWLD
-448 DTQGRTG
+448 DTQGREYT
-455 GMFFTSF
+455 FFTSF

-479 GGERFSQMMPDK
+479 GGERFSQMMPEQQDA
-491 QEDVVRQYLQTNP
+491 VVRQYLQTHP

-519 MGNEPLLSGEERNK
+519 TGYEPLLSGEETNK
-533 LKRFVKE
+533 LKRFLKE
-540 LRGGNSWV
+540 LRGGKSWV

-590 RKNLPV
+590 RKNLPA

-623 PVQLIEALRR
+623 PMQLIEALRR

-666 RHLPFLA
+666 QHLPFLA
-673 LFLEWVNANLLHL
+673 LFCDRVDVYLLDVFPENLDD
-686 FSESLDNEFGQAYQ
+686 SNGQSYQ
-700 AVFGE
+700 AVFGD
-705 NLQIADWLQILN
+705 NLQQTDWLRILN
-717 EAAAAGI
+717 ESAAAGI

-729 YETIYKIHPALPWY
+729 NSIYKIHPVLPWY
-743 LRQQLNTITS
+743 LRQQLNKMVS

-760 EKKLLIFYAGL
+760 EKKLLIFYAFL
-771 AENYRKQL
+771 AENYRKKL
-779 ISNAE
+779 ISNGK
-784 LATFV
+784 LAIFMLQV
-789 LRLEEP
+789 EEP
-795 NLLQNLRLAEHQQE
+795 NLLQNLRLAEHQEE
-809 WAYAQL
+809 WTYAQA
-815 ILQALGQVYE
+815 ILQALGEVYQ

-836 RQRTLKHIGI
+836 RQQALNQIGI
-846 HLTDAK
+846 HLADAK
-852 AKGEDALH
+852 EKGKNALD
-860 FWMYLRGAD
+860 FWIYLRGMD
-869 ANEAAQS
+869 ANEVDKS
-876 ADLERAR
+876 ADLQGAR
-883 KVYQEILD
+883 KIYQAILD
-891 ELIAVNDS
+891 ELIPVSDPSVNDRIASSNHNLGYIAQQQRQFDVAVNYYLRAL
-899 SVNEKIAV
+899 KIREDTGDLYNCADV
-907 AYHQLGNVAQKQRQ
+907 YHQLSMVALEQRQFDAARDYCLRALKIREDTGDLYNSASGYHLLGNIAYLQQQ

-926 DYYNKALKIYEDAG
+926 DYYLKALKIIEDTG
-940 DLYSA
+940 DFYNC

-951 LGMVAEEQRQF
+951 LGMVALERRQF
-962 DVAVDYYNK
+962 DSARDYYLR
-971 ALKIKEDAGDLY
+971 ALKINEDAGDVY
-983 SAAKKYH
+983 SAARNYH
-990 HLGIVAEKQR
+990 QLGSVA
-1000 QFDVAV
+1000 
-1006 DYYNKALKI
+1006 N
-1015 YEDAGDLYSA
+1015 
-1025 ADDYHH
+1025 
-1031 LGIVAEEQQ
+1031 EQQ
-1040 QFDVAVDY
+1040 QFDT
-1048 YNKALKIK
+1048 
-1056 EDAGDFYSAAR
+1056 
-1067 EYHQLGNVAQKQRQ
+1067 
-1081 FDVAVDYYNKALK
+1081 
-1094 IYEDAGDLYS
+1094 
-1104 AADEYHQLGMVA
+1104 
-1116 EEQRQFDVAV
+1116 
-1126 DYYNKALK
+1126 
-1134 IKEDAG
+1134 
-1140 DLYSA
+1140 
-1145 AREYHHLG
+1145 
-1153 IVAQEQRQFD
+1153 
-1163 VAVDY
+1163 
-1168 YNKALKI
+1168 
-1175 YEDAG
+1175 
-1180 DLYSA
+1180 
-1185 ADQYHQLGMVAEEQR
+1185 
-1200 QFDVA
+1200 
-1205 VDYYNKALKIYE
+1205 
-1217 DAGDLYNAADEYHQ
+1217 
-1231 LGIVAQEQRQFDVAV
+1231 
-1246 DYYNKALK
+1246 
-1254 IKEDAGDF
+1254 
-1262 YSAAREYHQLGMVA
+1262 
-1276 QEQRQFAKAINYYQ
+1276 AINYYQ
-1290 KAWEI
+1290 KAWEVFG
-1295 CEQFRDWYWA
+1295 QFRDWYRA
-1305 SQTLRK
+1305 SFPLRT
-1311 WARVLEA
+1311 WGRVLEA
-1318 QENYAEALQIYIS
+1318 QENYSEALQIYICV
-1331 ALAIDLE
+1331 LAIDLE
-1338 RNQDW
+1338 HNQDW
-1343 IGLDINALARMLQ
+1343 IGLEIDNLARMLKH
-1356 QLEESQFQ
+1356 LGESEFQ
-1364 AIWREA
+1364 TIWRKA
-1370 VGEECAGGVREAIW
+1370 TGEECAGEYRKAIW
-1384 TVRDRLETES
+1384 AARDELG

>member
-1 MVQNWLRITHQDDKI
+1 MAQNWLRITHQDDKI

-21 RGYESPRLAPEVPFQ
+21 RGYESPRFASEVGFQ
-36 QPFDEDNAAELRWY
+36 QPFDEENAAELRWY

-77 QQLFELV
+77 QHLFELV
-84 FRSTDKGR
+84 FRSTEKGR

-150 AQLPAMP
+150 APLPPMP
-157 NDQLNIL
+157 DDQLNIL

-198 KVLRPPSLKAF
+198 KVLRPPTLKAF

-248 QAVSAKEI
+248 QAVSAREI

-376 PSFADLMA
+376 PSFAYLMA
-384 QTDNTP
+384 QADNTP
-390 ESTKAVGLPDE
+390 ESSKAVGLPDE

-519 MGNEPLLSGEERNK
+519 TGNEPLLSGEERNK
-533 LKRFVKE
+533 LKRFLKE
-540 LRGGNSWV
+540 LRGGKSWV

-590 RKNLPV
+590 RKNLSE
-596 EYLELLKLLGG
+596 EYLELLKLLGR

-616 PHLKMQT
+616 PHLKTQT
-623 PVQLIEALRR
+623 PGQLIEALRR

-666 RHLPFLA
+666 QRLPFLA
-673 LFLEWVNANLLHL
+673 LFSERFDAHWLYQ
-686 FSESLDNEFGQAYQ
+686 FSDSPDDSYGQAYQ

-705 NLQIADWLQILN
+705 NLQKPDWLRILN

-729 YETIYKIHPALPWY
+729 ESIYKIHPALPWY

-760 EKKLLIFYAGL
+760 EKKLLIFYAAL
-771 AENYRKQL
+771 AENFREKL

-789 LRLEEP
+789 LRVEEP

-809 WAYAQL
+809 WAYAQS
-815 ILQALGQVYE
+815 ILQALGEVYK
-825 RLGRKPEFKSL
+825 RLGHKPEFKSL

-852 AKGEDALH
+852 AKGENALD
-860 FWMYLRGAD
+860 FWMYLRSAD
-869 ANEAAQS
+869 ANEATQS
-876 ADLERAR
+876 ADLEGAR

-891 ELIAVNDS
+891 ELIAANDS
-899 SVNEKIAV
+899 SVNYKIAT
-907 AYHQLGNVAQKQRQ
+907 ANHNLGYIAQEQRQ

-926 DYYNKALKIYEDAG
+926 DYYNKALKILEDAG

-945 ADEYHQ
+945 ASDYHQLGTVAQQQRQFNVAVDYYNKALKIFEDAGDLYNAADEYHQ
-951 LGMVAEEQRQF
+951 LGMVAQEQRQFDRAVDYYNKTLKILEDAGDLYSAAREYHQLGMIAEEQRQFNVAVDYYNKALKILEDAGDLYSAAREYHHLGVVAEEQRQFDVAVDYYNKALKIFEDAGDLYSAAREYHNLGIVAQQQRQFDVAVDYYNKALKILEDVGDLYNAARGYHQLGIVAEEQRQF

-983 SAAKKYH
+983 NA
-990 HLGIVAEKQR
+990 
-1000 QFDVAV
+1000 
-1006 DYYNKALKI
+1006 
-1015 YEDAGDLYSA
+1015 AGD
-1025 ADDYHH
+1025 
-1031 LGIVAEEQQ
+1031 
-1040 QFDVAVDY
+1040 
-1048 YNKALKIK
+1048 
-1056 EDAGDFYSAAR
+1056 
-1067 EYHQLGNVAQKQRQ
+1067 YHQLGR
-1081 FDVAVDYYNKALK
+1081 
-1094 IYEDAGDLYS
+1094 
-1104 AADEYHQLGMVA
+1104 VA
-1116 EEQRQFDVAV
+1116 EEQRQFDVA
-1126 DYYNKALK
+1126 
-1134 IKEDAG
+1134 
-1140 DLYSA
+1140 
-1145 AREYHHLG
+1145 
-1153 IVAQEQRQFD
+1153 
-1163 VAVDY
+1163 
-1168 YNKALKI
+1168 
-1175 YEDAG
+1175 
-1180 DLYSA
+1180 
-1185 ADQYHQLGMVAEEQR
+1185 
-1200 QFDVA
+1200 
-1205 VDYYNKALKIYE
+1205 
-1217 DAGDLYNAADEYHQ
+1217 
-1231 LGIVAQEQRQFDVAV
+1231 
-1246 DYYNKALK
+1246 
-1254 IKEDAGDF
+1254 
-1262 YSAAREYHQLGMVA
+1262 
-1276 QEQRQFAKAINYYQ
+1276 INYYQ
-1290 KAWEI
+1290 RAWEI
-1295 CEQFRDWYWA
+1295 YEQFHDWYRA
-1305 SQTLRK
+1305 SATLGK
-1311 WARVLEA
+1311 CGGVLEA
-1318 QENYAEALQIYIS
+1318 QEYYSEAVQIYIRV
-1331 ALAIDLE
+1331 LAIDLE
-1338 RNQDW
+1338 HNQDW
-1343 IGLDINALARMLQ
+1343 IGYRINDLARMLK
-1356 QLEESQFQ
+1356 QLGESEFQ
-1364 AIWREA
+1364 TIWREA
-1370 VGEECAGGVREAIW
+1370 TGEECAGEVREAIW
-1384 TVRDRLETES
+1384 TARDRLETES

>member
-1 MVQNWLRITHQDDKI
+1 MAQNWLRITHQDYKI

-21 RGYESPRLAPEVPFQ
+21 RGYESPRFASEVAFQ
-36 QPFDEDNAAELRWY
+36 QPFDEENAAELRWY
-50 LEDYLKFPYGIFPD
+50 LEDYLKFPYGIYPD

-84 FRSTDKGR
+84 FRSTEKGR

-150 AQLPAMP
+150 APLPAMP
-157 NDQLNIL
+157 DDQLNIL
-164 LVIARPDDEQDVG
+164 LVIARPYDRQDVG

-248 QAVSAKEI
+248 QAVSAREI

-302 YSVYAKG
+302 YTIKAKG

-384 QTDNTP
+384 QADNTP
-390 ESTKAVGLPDE
+390 ESSKAVGLPDE

-519 MGNEPLLSGEERNK
+519 TGNEPLLSGEERNK
-533 LKRFVKE
+533 LKRFLKE
-540 LRGGNSWV
+540 LRGGKSWV

-578 LAAKILQTVGVE
+578 LAAKILQTVDVE
-590 RKNLPV
+590 RKNLPA

-616 PHLKMQT
+616 PHLQTQT

-666 RHLPFLA
+666 QHLPFLA
-673 LFLEWVNANLLHL
+673 LFSERVNAVWLCK
-686 FSESLDNEFGQAYQ
+686 FSKSPDNEFGQAYQ
-700 AVFGE
+700 AVFRE
-705 NLQIADWLQILN
+705 NLQKPDWLQILN

-724 LEYLG
+724 VEYLLG
-729 YETIYKIHPALPWY
+729 ESIYKIHPALPWY

-760 EKKLLIFYAGL
+760 EKKLLIFYAYL
-771 AENYRKQL
+771 AEPFYREL

-789 LRLEEP
+789 LRVEEP

-809 WAYAQL
+809 WAYAQS
-815 ILQALGQVYE
+815 ILQALGEVYN
-825 RLGRKPEFKSL
+825 RIGRKPEFKSL
-836 RQRTLKHIGI
+836 QQRALNQIGI
-846 HLTDAK
+846 HLADAK
-852 AKGEDALH
+852 AKGKYALN
-860 FWMYLRGAD
+860 FWIYLRINE
-869 ANEAAQS
+869 ANEALQIAN
-876 ADLERAR
+876 LGEAR
-883 KVYQEILD
+883 KISQEILD
-891 ELIAVNDS
+891 ELIAINDFSVND
-899 SVNEKIAV
+899 KIAV
-907 AYHQLGNVAQKQRQ
+907 AYHQLGR
-921 FDVAV
+921 
-926 DYYNKALKIYEDAG
+926 
-940 DLYSA
+940 
-945 ADEYHQ
+945 
-951 LGMVAEEQRQF
+951 
-962 DVAVDYYNK
+962 
-971 ALKIKEDAGDLY
+971 
-983 SAAKKYH
+983 
-990 HLGIVAEKQR
+990 
-1000 QFDVAV
+1000 
-1006 DYYNKALKI
+1006 
-1015 YEDAGDLYSA
+1015 
-1025 ADDYHH
+1025 
-1031 LGIVAEEQQ
+1031 
-1040 QFDVAVDY
+1040 
-1048 YNKALKIK
+1048 
-1056 EDAGDFYSAAR
+1056 
-1067 EYHQLGNVAQKQRQ
+1067 
-1081 FDVAVDYYNKALK
+1081 
-1094 IYEDAGDLYS
+1094 
-1104 AADEYHQLGMVA
+1104 
-1116 EEQRQFDVAV
+1116 
-1126 DYYNKALK
+1126 
-1134 IKEDAG
+1134 
-1140 DLYSA
+1140 
-1145 AREYHHLG
+1145 
-1153 IVAQEQRQFD
+1153 VAQEQRQFD

-1175 YEDAG
+1175 CEDIGDFYNAANAAVEYHHLGMVAQEQRQFDVAVDYSNKALKICEEIGDFYGAASAYQNLGVVAQKQRLFNVAFYYYNKALKIFEDAG

-1185 ADQYHQLGMVAEEQR
+1185 AGGYHNLGVVAQEQRQFDVAVDYYNKALKICEDAGDLYRAAVEYHELGMVAEEQR

-1217 DAGDLYNAADEYHQ
+1217 NAGDLYSAAREYHH
-1231 LGIVAQEQRQFDVAV
+1231 LGNVAQMQRQFDVAV

-1254 IKEDAGDF
+1254 IFEDAGDL
-1262 YSAAREYHQLGMVA
+1262 YGAASEYHQLGMVA
-1276 QEQRQFAKAINYYQ
+1276 QQQRLFDVAVDYYQ
-1290 KAWEI
+1290 KTYKVF
-1295 CEQFRDWYWA
+1295 EQFRDWYRA
-1305 SQTLRK
+1305 SATLRK
-1311 WARVLEA
+1311 WGRVLEA
-1318 QENYAEALQIYIS
+1318 QENYTEALPIYIR
-1331 ALAIDLE
+1331 ALAIDLKH
-1338 RNQDW
+1338 NQDW

-1356 QLEESQFQ
+1356 QLNESQFQ
-1364 AIWREA
+1364 TIWREA
-1370 VGEECAGGVREAIW
+1370 TGEECAGEVRKVIW
-1384 TVRDRLETES
+1384 AARDRVETES

>member
-1 MVQNWLRITHQDDKI
+1 MAQNWLRITHQNDKI

-21 RGYESPRLAPEVPFQ
+21 RGYESPRFASEVAFQ
-36 QPFDEDNAAELRWY
+36 QPFDEENAAELRWY

-84 FRSTDKGR
+84 FRSTEKGR

-100 EGLDNCELGII
+100 EGLDNCELSII

-150 AQLPAMP
+150 APLPAMP
-157 NDQLNIL
+157 DDQLNIL

-209 EAELQANKGFYHIVH
+209 EAELQAHKGFYHIVH

-248 QAVSAKEI
+248 QAVSAREI

-390 ESTKAVGLPDE
+390 ESSKAVGLPDE

-479 GGERFSQMMPDK
+479 GGERFSQMMPEK

-519 MGNEPLLSGEERNK
+519 TGNEPLLSGEERNK
-533 LKRFVKE
+533 LKRFLKE
-540 LRGGNSWV
+540 LRGGKSWV
-548 LITSRREEP
+548 LITSRREEA

-590 RKNLPV
+590 RKNLSE

-656 SFAKLSERTR
+656 SFGKLSERTR

-673 LFLEWVNANLLHL
+673 LFSERIYAGTLSNLLKD
-686 FSESLDNEFGQAYQ
+686 FDNLLEFRQKYKDI
-700 AVFGE
+700 FGE
-705 NLQIADWLQILN
+705 NLEIEDWLKILN
-717 EAAAAGI
+717 EAAKAGI
-724 LEYLG
+724 LENIG
-729 YETIYKIHPALPWY
+729 DGIYEIHPALPWY
-743 LRQQLNTITS
+743 LHQQLS
-753 QEVINEL
+753 QYCNIEAVSKL
-760 EKKLLIFYAGL
+760 EKKLMVFYLIL
-771 AENYRKQL
+771 AAAYDIQDRG
-779 ISNAE
+779 NADT
-784 LATFV
+784 ATTILLF
-789 LRLEEP
+789 EEP
-795 NLLQNLRLAEHQQE
+795 NLLQYLRFALNQKA
-809 WAYAQL
+809 WSSAAG
-815 ILQALGQVYE
+815 ILRALGQVYDI
-825 RLGRKPEFKSL
+825 LGFTVEYRSL
-836 RQRTLKHIGI
+836 RKKALAQIGTNLAELKANDESAFGFWTY
-846 HLTDAK
+846 LKSA
-852 AKGEDALH
+852 DALEA
-860 FWMYLRGAD
+860 LRQGEID
-869 ANEAAQS
+869 N
-876 ADLERAR
+876 AR
-883 KVYQEILD
+883 LIHQEILD
-891 ELIAVNDS
+891 VYTALDDS
-899 SVNEKIAV
+899 SLIGEIAIAYVNLGTIARETNDFDAAYNYYQSGLKIYKDASDFYHVAAV
-907 AYHQLGNVAQKQRQ
+907 YYELGVTARQ
-921 FDVAV
+921 QGRFKTATH
-926 DYYNKALKIYEDAG
+926 YYRKAFKIYEDAG
-940 DLYSA
+940 DLHRLIGIYQEMGVVA
-945 ADEYHQ
+945 RYKGDYTQAILNYTKALHICGQ
-951 LGMVAEEQRQF
+951 LGHDYFAAGIYHELGEVAKLQ
-962 DVAVDYYNK
+962 
-971 ALKIKEDAGDLY
+971 
-983 SAAKKYH
+983 
-990 HLGIVAEKQR
+990 
-1000 QFDVAV
+1000 
-1006 DYYNKALKI
+1006 
-1015 YEDAGDLYSA
+1015 
-1025 ADDYHH
+1025 
-1031 LGIVAEEQQ
+1031 
-1040 QFDVAVDY
+1040 
-1048 YNKALKIK
+1048 
-1056 EDAGDFYSAAR
+1056 
-1067 EYHQLGNVAQKQRQ
+1067 GNL
-1081 FDVAVDYYNKALK
+1081 D
-1094 IYEDAGDLYS
+1094 
-1104 AADEYHQLGMVA
+1104 
-1116 EEQRQFDVAV
+1116 
-1126 DYYNKALK
+1126 
-1134 IKEDAG
+1134 
-1140 DLYSA
+1140 
-1145 AREYHHLG
+1145 
-1153 IVAQEQRQFD
+1153 
-1163 VAVDY
+1163 
-1168 YNKALKI
+1168 
-1175 YEDAG
+1175 
-1180 DLYSA
+1180 
-1185 ADQYHQLGMVAEEQR
+1185 
-1200 QFDVA
+1200 
-1205 VDYYNKALKIYE
+1205 
-1217 DAGDLYNAADEYHQ
+1217 
-1231 LGIVAQEQRQFDVAV
+1231 
-1246 DYYNKALK
+1246 
-1254 IKEDAGDF
+1254 
-1262 YSAAREYHQLGMVA
+1262 
-1276 QEQRQFAKAINYYQ
+1276 FAKQLYYQ
-1290 KAWEI
+1290 
-1295 CEQFRDWYWA
+1295 
-1305 SQTLRK
+1305 
-1311 WARVLEA
+1311 
-1318 QENYAEALQIYIS
+1318 ALQIYEDKEDWYNASDEYQGLGEVAKLKSNFDEAIAYFQKALDIRIELKISNKIS
-1331 ALAIDLE
+1331 ATLIEYGKTLE
-1338 RNQDW
+1338 QQNNYADALQFYIQVLGNDIKHRHNEEW
-1343 IGLDINALARMLQ
+1343 IYEDIQCLARMLH
-1356 QLEESQFQ
+1356 QLKESQFQ
-1364 AIWREA
+1364 TIWRDA
-1370 VGEECAGGVREAIW
+1370 TGEECTGEMREAIW
-1384 TVRDRLETES
+1384 TARDRLETES

>member
-1 MVQNWLRITHQDDKI
+1 MATNWLRITHQSETI

-21 RGYESPRLAPEVPFQ
+21 RGYENPRLAPEVPFQ
-36 QPFDEDNAAELRWY
+36 QPFDKENAAKLRWY

-84 FRSTDKGR
+84 FRSTEKGR

-130 QFLAPSLAGMYRS
+130 QFLAPSLAGMYCS

-150 AQLPAMP
+150 APLPPMP

-209 EAELQANKGFYHIVH
+209 EGELQANKGFYHIVH

-248 QAVSAKEI
+248 QTVSAREI

-271 ACKSGQVGEEAF
+271 ACKSGQVGEKAF

-370 VPKKTA
+370 VPQKTA
-376 PSFADLMA
+376 PSFTDLMA
-384 QTDNTP
+384 QADNTP
-390 ESTKAVGLPDE
+390 ESSKAVGLPDE

-425 VLVQGMGGVG
+425 VLVLGMGGVG
-435 KTELAAGFARWLN
+435 KTKLAAGFARWLD

-462 EQGAGLSQVINQ
+462 EQRAGLSQVINQ

-479 GGERFSQMMPDK
+479 GGERFSQMMPEQQDA
-491 QEDVVRQYLQTNP
+491 VVRQYLQTNP

-519 MGNEPLLSGEERNK
+519 TGNEPLLSGEERNK
-533 LKRFVKE
+533 LKRFLKE
-540 LRGGNSWV
+540 LRGGKSWI

-590 RKNLPV
+590 RKNLPA

-623 PVQLIEALRR
+623 PMQLIEALRR

-656 SFAKLSERTR
+656 SFAKLSERTHQ
-666 RHLPFLA
+666 HLPFLA
-673 LFLEWVNANLLHL
+673 LFSERVDADWLHS
-686 FSESLDNEFGQAYQ
+686 FSESPDDGYGQAYR

-705 NLQIADWLQILN
+705 NLQKPDWMKILN

-724 LEYLG
+724 LKYLG

-760 EKKLLIFYAGL
+760 EKKLLIFYAYL
-771 AENYRKQL
+771 ADSYRKQL

-789 LRLEEP
+789 LKIEEP
-795 NLLQNLRLAEHQQE
+795 NLLQNLRLAEQQKE
-809 WAYAQL
+809 WDYAQW
-815 ILQALGQVYE
+815 IMQALGEVYE
-825 RLGRKPEFKSL
+825 RIGRKPEFKFL

-846 HLTDAK
+846 HLADAK
-852 AKGEDALH
+852 ANGKDALD
-860 FWMYLRGAD
+860 FWMYLRVAD

-876 ADLERAR
+876 ANLEGAR
-883 KVYQEILD
+883 KIYQEILD

-899 SVNEKIAV
+899 SVNNKIAV
-907 AYHQLGNVAQKQRQ
+907 AYHNLGYIAQ
-921 FDVAV
+921 
-926 DYYNKALKIYEDAG
+926 
-940 DLYSA
+940 
-945 ADEYHQ
+945 
-951 LGMVAEEQRQF
+951 EQRQF

-983 SAAKKYH
+983 SAAS
-990 HLGIVAEKQR
+990 
-1000 QFDVAV
+1000 D
-1006 DYYNKALKI
+1006 
-1015 YEDAGDLYSA
+1015 
-1025 ADDYHH
+1025 
-1031 LGIVAEEQQ
+1031 
-1040 QFDVAVDY
+1040 
-1048 YNKALKIK
+1048 
-1056 EDAGDFYSAAR
+1056 
-1067 EYHQLGNVAQKQRQ
+1067 YHQLGR
-1081 FDVAVDYYNKALK
+1081 
-1094 IYEDAGDLYS
+1094 
-1104 AADEYHQLGMVA
+1104 VA
-1116 EEQRQFDVAV
+1116 EEQRQFDVA
-1126 DYYNKALK
+1126 
-1134 IKEDAG
+1134 
-1140 DLYSA
+1140 
-1145 AREYHHLG
+1145 
-1153 IVAQEQRQFD
+1153 
-1163 VAVDY
+1163 
-1168 YNKALKI
+1168 
-1175 YEDAG
+1175 
-1180 DLYSA
+1180 
-1185 ADQYHQLGMVAEEQR
+1185 
-1200 QFDVA
+1200 
-1205 VDYYNKALKIYE
+1205 
-1217 DAGDLYNAADEYHQ
+1217 
-1231 LGIVAQEQRQFDVAV
+1231 
-1246 DYYNKALK
+1246 
-1254 IKEDAGDF
+1254 
-1262 YSAAREYHQLGMVA
+1262 
-1276 QEQRQFAKAINYYQ
+1276 INYYQ

-1295 CEQFRDWYWA
+1295 YDQFRDWYWA
-1305 SQTLRK
+1305 SQTLGK
-1311 WARVLEA
+1311 WGRVLEA
-1318 QENYAEALQIYIS
+1318 QENYSEALQIYIRV
-1331 ALAIDLE
+1331 LAIDLE
-1338 RNQDW
+1338 HNQDW
-1343 IGLDINALARMLQ
+1343 IGYCINALARMLK
-1356 QLEESQFQ
+1356 QLGESQFQ

-1370 VGEECAGGVREAIW
+1370 TDEECTGDVREAIW
-1384 TVRDRLETES
+1384 TARDELS

>member
-1 MVQNWLRITHQDDKI
+1 MAQNWLRITHQDDKI

-21 RGYESPRLAPEVPFQ
+21 RGYENPRLASEVAFQ
-36 QPFDEDNAAELRWY
+36 QPFDEENAAELRWY
-50 LEDYLKFPYGIFPD
+50 LEDYLKFPYGIHSD

-77 QQLFELV
+77 QHLFELV
-84 FRSTDKGR
+84 FRSTEKGR

-100 EGLDNCELGII
+100 EGLDKCELGII

-150 AQLPAMP
+150 APLPAMP
-157 NDQLNIL
+157 DDQLNIL
-164 LVIARPDDEQDVG
+164 LVIARPKGEQDVG

-242 DEQGNE
+242 DEQGNQ
-248 QAVSAKEI
+248 QAVSAREI

-325 CIATAVAAGRKSMSI
+325 SIATAVAAGRKSMSI

-390 ESTKAVGLPDE
+390 ESSKAVGLPDE

-435 KTELAAGFARWLN
+435 KTELAAGFARWLD

-491 QEDVVRQYLQTNP
+491 QEDVVREYLQTNP

-519 MGNEPLLSGEERNK
+519 TGNEPLLSEEERNK
-533 LKRFVKE
+533 LKRFLKE
-540 LRGGNSWV
+540 LRGGKSWV
-548 LITSRREEP
+548 LITSRREEL

-590 RKNLPV
+590 RKNLPA

-633 GLDTFRGQEEEG
+633 GLDTFRGAEEEG

-666 RHLPFLA
+666 QHLLFLA
-673 LFLEWVNANLLHL
+673 LFSEQVDADWLHL
-686 FSESLDNEFGQAYQ
+686 FSENPDNSFGQAYR

-705 NLQIADWLQILN
+705 NLQKPDWLQILN

-729 YETIYKIHPALPWY
+729 ETIYKIHPALPWY
-743 LRQQLNTITS
+743 LRQQLNTIAS

-771 AENYRKQL
+771 ADSSRKQL

-784 LATFV
+784 LGTFV
-789 LRLEEP
+789 LRVEES

-809 WAYAQL
+809 WANAQS
-815 ILQALGQVYE
+815 ILQALGKVYK
-825 RLGRKPEFKSL
+825 RLGRKPEFKLL

-846 HLTDAK
+846 YLADAK
-852 AKGEDALH
+852 AKGKDALD
-860 FWMYLRGAD
+860 FWIYLRGVD
-869 ANEAAQS
+869 ASEAAQS
-876 ADLERAR
+876 ADLEGAKR
-883 KVYQEILD
+883 VYQEILD
-891 ELIAVNDS
+891 ELRTVNDS
-899 SVNEKIAV
+899 SVNDKIAT
-907 AYHQLGNVAQKQRQ
+907 ANHNLGYIAQEQRQ

-926 DYYNKALKIYEDAG
+926 DYYNKALKIFEDAG
-940 DLYSA
+940 DLYGA
-945 ADEYHQ
+945 ATVYHQ
-951 LGMVAEEQRQF
+951 LGMVAEEQGQFDVAVDYYNKALKISEDAGNFYGAADEYHQLGIVAQEQGQFDVAVDYYNKALKIFEDAGDLYGAATVYHQLGMVAEKQGQF

-983 SAAKKYH
+983 SAAKEYH
-990 HLGIVAEKQR
+990 QLGNVAYQQE
-1000 QFDVAV
+1000 QFDLAV

-1015 YEDAGDLYSA
+1015 FKDAGDLYSA
-1025 ADDYHH
+1025 A
-1031 LGIVAEEQQ
+1031 
-1040 QFDVAVDY
+1040 
-1048 YNKALKIK
+1048 K
-1056 EDAGDFYSAAR
+1056 
-1067 EYHQLGNVAQKQRQ
+1067 
-1081 FDVAVDYYNKALK
+1081 
-1094 IYEDAGDLYS
+1094 
-1104 AADEYHQLGMVA
+1104 EYHQLGMVA
-1116 EEQRQFDVAV
+1116 EEQRQFD
-1126 DYYNKALK
+1126 
-1134 IKEDAG
+1134 
-1140 DLYSA
+1140 
-1145 AREYHHLG
+1145 
-1153 IVAQEQRQFD
+1153 
-1163 VAVDY
+1163 
-1168 YNKALKI
+1168 
-1175 YEDAG
+1175 
-1180 DLYSA
+1180 
-1185 ADQYHQLGMVAEEQR
+1185 M
-1200 QFDVA
+1200 
-1205 VDYYNKALKIYE
+1205 
-1217 DAGDLYNAADEYHQ
+1217 
-1231 LGIVAQEQRQFDVAV
+1231 
-1246 DYYNKALK
+1246 
-1254 IKEDAGDF
+1254 
-1262 YSAAREYHQLGMVA
+1262 
-1276 QEQRQFAKAINYYQ
+1276 AINYYQ

-1295 CEQFRDWYWA
+1295 YKQFCDWYWI
-1305 SQTLRK
+1305 SQTLGK
-1311 WARVLEA
+1311 WGRVLET
-1318 QENYAEALQIYIS
+1318 QENYGEALQIYIS
-1331 ALAIDLE
+1331 VLAIDLE
-1338 RNQDW
+1338 HNEEW
-1343 IGLDINALARMLQ
+1343 LGLDINDLARMLQ
-1356 QLEESQFQ
+1356 QLGETQFQ
-1364 AIWREA
+1364 SIWREA
-1370 VGEECAGGVREAIW
+1370 TGEECAGEVREAIW
-1384 TVRDRLETES
+1384 TARDRLETES

>member
-1 MVQNWLRITHQDDKI
+1 MATNWLRITHQSETI

-21 RGYESPRLAPEVPFQ
+21 RGYENPRLAPAVPFQ
-36 QPFDEDNAAELRWY
+36 QPFDEENAAELRWY

-64 NAVKIEQKLQHWG
+64 NAAKIEQKLQHWG
-77 QQLFELV
+77 QHLFELV
-84 FRSTDKGR
+84 FRTTEKGR

-100 EGLDNCELGII
+100 EGLDKCELGII
-111 SDNAEV
+111 SDNANV

-143 LSSQGVK
+143 LSTQGVK
-150 AQLPAMP
+150 APLPPMP
-157 NDQLNIL
+157 DDQLNIL
-164 LVIARPDDEQDVG
+164 LVIARPYDEQDVN

-230 FDSETQGVLVFE
+230 FDSDTQGVLIFE

-248 QAVSAKEI
+248 QAVSAREI

-309 AEHFIGRLY
+309 AEHFVGRLY

-376 PSFADLMA
+376 SSFADLMA
-384 QTDNTP
+384 QADNTP
-390 ESTKAVGLPDE
+390 ESSKAVGLPDE

-419 FRQNHL
+419 FRQNHV

-448 DTQGRTG
+448 DTQGHTS

-479 GGERFSQMMPDK
+479 GGERFSQMMPEQ

-519 MGNEPLLSGEERNK
+519 TGNEPLLSGEERNK
-533 LKRFVKE
+533 LKRFLKE

-590 RKNLPV
+590 KKNLPA

-607 HPLSLRVVL
+607 HPFSLRVVL
-616 PHLKMQT
+616 PHLKTQT

-666 RHLPFLA
+666 QHLPFLG
-673 LFLEWVNANLLHL
+673 LFCDRVAVPTLQTLIENFEHNFRQLYCV
-686 FSESLDNEFGQAYQ
+686 
-700 AVFGE
+700 VFGE
-705 NLQIADWLQILN
+705 NLQKVDWIKILN
-717 EAAAAGI
+717 EASVAGI
-724 LEYLG
+724 LEDLG
-729 YETIYKIHPALPWY
+729 QTIYKIHPALPWY
-743 LRQQLNTITS
+743 LRQQLNTMAS

-760 EKKLLIFYAGL
+760 EKKLLIFYALFADNFRGKL
-771 AENYRKQL
+771 VN
-779 ISNAE
+779 NAN

-789 LRLEEP
+789 LEAEEP
-795 NLLQNLRLAEHQQE
+795 NLLQNLYLAEQQKE
-809 WAYAQL
+809 WACAQD
-815 ILQALGQVYE
+815 ILQALRELYK
-825 RLGRKPEFKSL
+825 RSGRNPEFTCL
-836 RQRTLKHIGI
+836 RNRNLKQIGI
-846 HLTDAK
+846 NLVDVK
-852 AKGEDALH
+852 AKGQDAFA
-860 FWMYLRGAD
+860 FWIYLRNTIAE
-869 ANEAAQS
+869 EAVQKWE
-876 ADLERAR
+876 LEIAT
-883 KVYQEILD
+883 KIYQEILD
-891 ELIAVNDS
+891 ALTALNDYS
-899 SVNEKIAV
+899 MNEKIAV
-907 AYHQLGNVAQKQRQ
+907 LLNNLGSVAEKQKQ
-921 FDVAV
+921 F
-926 DYYNKALKIYEDAG
+926 
-940 DLYSA
+940 
-945 ADEYHQ
+945 
-951 LGMVAEEQRQF
+951 EQAQSF
-962 DVAVDYYNK
+962 YLK
-971 ALKIKEDAGDLY
+971 ALKIKEDAGDLHKAASTY
-983 SAAKKYH
+983 HNLGVLAQNQNKFDQALDYYLKALKIYQDAGDLYKSAGTYHQLGRLAQTQQQFDQALDYYLKALKIYQDTEDRQNAAHQYHQLGRVAQQYGQFNQARIYYLSAMKIDEDIEDWHSAATDYH
-990 HLGIVAEKQR
+990 QLGMLAQEER
-1000 QFDVAV
+1000 QFDEANA
-1006 DYYNKALKI
+1006 YYLKALKI
-1015 YEDAGDLYSA
+1015 YENLGDS
-1025 ADDYHH
+1025 
-1031 LGIVAEEQQ
+1031 
-1040 QFDVAVDY
+1040 
-1048 YNKALKIK
+1048 
-1056 EDAGDFYSAAR
+1056 
-1067 EYHQLGNVAQKQRQ
+1067 
-1081 FDVAVDYYNKALK
+1081 
-1094 IYEDAGDLYS
+1094 
-1104 AADEYHQLGMVA
+1104 
-1116 EEQRQFDVAV
+1116 
-1126 DYYNKALK
+1126 
-1134 IKEDAG
+1134 
-1140 DLYSA
+1140 
-1145 AREYHHLG
+1145 
-1153 IVAQEQRQFD
+1153 
-1163 VAVDY
+1163 
-1168 YNKALKI
+1168 
-1175 YEDAG
+1175 
-1180 DLYSA
+1180 
-1185 ADQYHQLGMVAEEQR
+1185 
-1200 QFDVA
+1200 
-1205 VDYYNKALKIYE
+1205 
-1217 DAGDLYNAADEYHQ
+1217 YNAA
-1231 LGIVAQEQRQFDVAV
+1231 
-1246 DYYNKALK
+1246 
-1254 IKEDAGDF
+1254 
-1262 YSAAREYHQLGMVA
+1262 SEYHQLGMVA
-1276 QEQRQFAKAINYYQ
+1276 QKQKQFNDAINYYQ
-1290 KAWEI
+1290 KAFDI
-1295 CEQFRDWYWA
+1295 YQQFRDWRKA
-1305 SQTLRK
+1305 SMALFK
-1311 WARVLEA
+1311 WSNVLEA
-1318 QENYAEALQIYIS
+1318 QEDKLEAWQIFIYILQIYSEHKKEWIS
-1331 ALAIDLE
+1331 S
-1338 RNQDW
+1338 
-1343 IGLDINALARMLQ
+1343 DINDLAQILK
-1356 QLEESQFQ
+1356 LLGESQFK
-1364 AIWREA
+1364 AIWCEA
-1370 VGEECAGGVREAIW
+1370 TGEECAGEVREAIW
-1384 TVRDRLETES
+1384 AARDRLS